1 MANRDYV
8 LSATLE
14 LKDKLTGKLNDA
26 RKGLEGVK
34 GSAAAASGALDGVGT
49 SAVKAAADTG
59 RLKSALSGVKGNYSA
74 TLSAK
79 DMASPTI
86 RKVNREI
93 RDISIHGNNITLT
106 MTAEDKVS
114 PALSK
119 AKSGLQSVKGNYS
132 ATLSVKDM
140 ASGKLNAIKSSV
152 RELAGRASA
161 FTVRAR
167 DEASSKLTRIKEEL
181 AGLAGKT
188 YTAMVNVKQNGGLGK
203 LKESMSGFASG
214 MLMNTSMQMAG
225 AAGIGYGVYDTIK
238 TYMDF
243 EAQMKKV
250 QAISGASGAEF
261 DALTEKAK
269 EMGAATQFS
278 AAEAGQALQY
288 MAMAGW
294 KTDQMLS
301 GIPGI
306 MDLAAASGEDLGR
319 VSDIVTDALTAFG
332 LKAEDSAHFADV
344 LAQASSSS
352 NTNVSM
358 MGETF
363 KYVAPLAGALKY
375 SVEDTALAIG
385 LMANAGIKGE
395 QAGTSLR
402 AIMTRLVDPPADAA
416 KALAQLGITVKNS
429 DGTVKPFR
437 QTMKELRSAF
447 SDLTDSQKAQMV
459 SSIAGQEAMSGFFAL
474 LNTSDSDFD
483 KLTSAIDS
491 SSGAAHRQAEIMND
505 NLKGDTKSLS
515 SVWESLQLEFMEGP
529 ASKGLRSFV
538 QGVRDDIAKF
548 KGYIS
553 DGFDISD
560 VGRLAADV
568 LTQLK
573 NKFIEFDGVGS
584 ILAGGA
590 LAAGLY
596 KIVGLTRKAMS
607 AVKGLAG
614 KRKGGGPIDLPGPSS
629 TKEMVVNAATVIV
642 NGKSIAGGGAS
653 SSKNSGG
660 IIFGPDGRPIQ
671 SGGRTQAPAPAPP
684 RRDKAPVPPRRD
696 KVPRAN
702 AKALGGAG
710 ALAAI
715 FGAMDIYSAKS
726 QNSAL
731 LEEAAWGVKQA
742 SENIEKLTKNGGSQE
757 QWQSALDEYT
767 KANDYRAQ
775 VEHDNRMRE
784 GDAIVGALGS
794 TVGTVLGGAIGSFAG
809 PAGTVIGMTAGGILG
824 EIAGKR
830 IGSWLSDYN
839 IQNTVS
845 FEKIAQ
851 WLNPKEKDPIGF
863 DLNGKTVPVD
873 IVGDSI
879 GIKDTTKDASSPFGI
894 QTDLS
899 AIGPHAFDTPRDT
912 SQDFGITEMQNMYTT
927 GMFGGMQEEAQEAAS
942 ASADAFSEA
951 SASIST
957 DFENTGAQATAT
969 ADNIQM
975 DMLGSAQGSQDA
987 WSSFPSWYDASVAV
1001 PTSDAAAECGA
1012 GVSDSFET
1020 SASDTQGA
1028 WSGVGGFFSGLFA
1041 SIKSGAASCAA
1052 SVAQSMA
1059 SAAAS
1064 ARASGH
1070 TNIAA
1075 GLDWVGSKAAW
1086 FGGVGYPH
1094 NAIGTS
1100 FAPGGWTEINEHGG
1114 EIVDLPTGARVYPH
1128 ATTMRM
1134 LDNLFSGENFRP
1146 AMTPAAPASI
1156 NVQSPAPSSNPP
1168 ATINITGN
1176 SFLVREEADIDKIA
1190 YKLMQL
1196 MQQAN
1201 ANMNFV
1207 GEGAFV

>member
-34 GSAAAASGALDGVGT
+34 GSAAAASGALDGVGM

-59 RLKSALSGVKGNYSA
+59 RLKSALSGVKGNYS
-74 TLSAK
+74 T
-79 DMASPTI
+79 
-86 RKVNREI
+86 
-93 RDISIHGNNITLT
+93 
-106 MTAEDKVS
+106 
-114 PALSK
+114 
-119 AKSGLQSVKGNYS
+119 
-132 ATLSVKDM
+132 TLSVKDM

-181 AGLAGKT
+181 AGLTGKT
-188 YTAMVNVKQNGGLGK
+188 YTAMVNVKQNGGLSK
-203 LKESMSGFASG
+203 LKEGMSGFAGG

-278 AAEAGQALQY
+278 ATEAGQALQY

-319 VSDIVTDALTAFG
+319 VSDIVTNALTAFG
-332 LKAEDSAHFADV
+332 LKAEDSGHFADV
-344 LAQASSSS
+344 LAQASSNS

-385 LMANAGIKGE
+385 LMANAGVQGE

-416 KALAQLGITVKNS
+416 KALAQLGVTVKNS

-447 SDLTDSQKAQMV
+447 SDLTDSQRAQMV

-505 NLKGDTKSLS
+505 SLKGDMKSLS
-515 SVWESLQLEFMEGP
+515 SVWESLQHEFMQGP
-529 ASKGLRSFV
+529 VSKGLRSFV

-548 KGYIS
+548 KSYIS

-596 KIVGLTRKAMS
+596 KVIGLTKKAMS

-614 KRKGGGPIDLPGPSS
+614 MRKGGAIPGQSGASS
-629 TKEMVVNAATVIV
+629 VGEMVVNAATVIV
-642 NGKSIAGGGAS
+642 NGKSIAGGGVS
-653 SSKNSGG
+653 PGKNSGG
-660 IIFGPDGRPIQ
+660 VIFGPDGRPIQ
-671 SGGRTQAPAPAPP
+671 SGGRTQAPAPQPGRA
-684 RRDKAPVPPRRD
+684 AVL
-696 KVPRAN
+696 RAN

-715 FGAMDIYSAKS
+715 FGAMDVYSAHS
-726 QNSAL
+726 QNSTL
-731 LEEAAWGVKQA
+731 MEEAVWGVKQA
-742 SENIEKLTKNGGSQE
+742 SDNIEELTKNGGSQE

-784 GDAIVGALGS
+784 GDAIGGALGS

-863 DLNGKTVPVD
+863 DISGKTVPVD

-879 GIKDTTKDASSPFGI
+879 GIKDTTKDASGPFGL

-912 SQDFGITEMQNMYTT
+912 SQDFGITDMQNMYTT

-1012 GVSDSFET
+1012 DVSDSFET

-1028 WSGVGGFFSGLFA
+1028 WSGVGGFFAGLFT
-1041 SIKSGAASCAA
+1041 SIKQGAASCAA
-1052 SVAQSMA
+1052 SVARSMA
-1059 SAAAS
+1059 NAAAS
-1064 ARASGH
+1064 AREGGH
-1070 TNIAA
+1070 TTIAA
-1075 GLDWVGSKAAW
+1075 GLDWIGNNAAW
-1086 FGGVGYPH
+1086 LGGVSYPH
-1094 NAIGTS
+1094 DAIGTS

-1114 EIVDLPTGARVYPH
+1114 EIVDLPTGSRVYPH
-1128 ATTMRM
+1128 ATTLSM
-1134 LDNLFSGENFRP
+1134 LKDTFESNLPTAIPVS
-1146 AMTPAAPASI
+1146 
-1156 NVQSPAPSSNPP
+1156 APSVSVDLPRTQSDAE
-1168 ATINITGN
+1168 ATQVVITGN
-1176 SFLVREEADIDKIA
+1176 SFIVREEADIDKIA
-1190 YKLMQL
+1190 YKLLTL
-1196 MQQAN
+1196 MQESR
-1201 ANMNFV
+1201 ANMNPV
-1207 GEGAFV
+1207 EGVFA

>member
-1 MANRDYV
+1 M

-34 GSAAAASGALDGVGT
+34 GSAAAASGALDGVGM

-59 RLKSALSGVKGNYSA
+59 RLKSALSGVKGNHSA

-106 MTAEDKVS
+106 VTAEDKVS

-119 AKSGLQSVKGNYS
+119 AKSSLQSVKGNYS
-132 ATLSVKDM
+132 TTLSVKDM

-167 DEASSKLTRIKEEL
+167 DEASGKLARIKKEL

-188 YTAMVNVKQNGGLGK
+188 YTAMVNVKQNGGLSK
-203 LKESMSGFASG
+203 LKEGMSGFAGG
-214 MLMNTSMQMAG
+214 MLMNTSAQMAG
-225 AAGIGYGVYDTIK
+225 AAGIGYGVYDTVK
-238 TYMDF
+238 TSMDF
-243 EAQMKKV
+243 
-250 QAISGASGAEF
+250 
-261 DALTEKAK
+261 DAA
-269 EMGAATQFS
+269 
-278 AAEAGQALQY
+278 
-288 MAMAGW
+288 
-294 KTDQMLS
+294 LS
-301 GIPGI
+301 GVKALVPAGEDATRVMEAVRQKAMELGQETAFGDTDVAKGMTELLKAGI
-306 MDLAAASGEDLGR
+306 DFKSVMGDATKAALDLAVVGGLELPEAAKIMSTAMNAFK
-319 VSDIVTDALTAFG
+319 VTDATHAADTLSGA
-332 LKAEDSAHFADV
+332 ANASA
-344 LAQASSSS
+344 
-352 NTNVSM
+352 TNVHEMSYAM
-358 MGETF
+358 SACASVAAGMGVSF
-363 KYVAPLAGALKY
+363 
-375 SVEDTALAIG
+375 EDTSAALALFAKNG
-385 LMANAGIKGE
+385 LLGSD
-395 QAGTSLR
+395 AGTSLKTMLSR
-402 AIMTRLVDPPADAA
+402 LVPSTDQAADEFRRLGLMTVDGKNKFFDAKGNMKSMAEVAGILQNALKGMTAEQRQAKLNTLFGSDAIRGAIILSENGADGFNDMAEAMTRFTAA
-416 KALAQLGITVKNS
+416 GSAA
-429 DGTVKPFR
+429 
-437 QTMKELRSAF
+437 TMR
-447 SDLTDSQKAQMV
+447 
-459 SSIAGQEAMSGFFAL
+459 
-474 LNTSDSDFD
+474 
-483 KLTSAIDS
+483 
-491 SSGAAHRQAEIMND
+491 D
-505 NLKGDTKSLS
+505 NLKGDIEELS
-515 SVWESLQLEFMEGP
+515 GAWENFQVTLMRGKATS
-529 ASKGLRSFV
+529 GLR
-538 QGVRDDIAKF
+538 G
-548 KGYIS
+548 
-553 DGFDISD
+553 
-560 VGRLAADV
+560 
-568 LTQLK
+568 LTQELGGIVKFMTERIEDGLDFGDIFALAGKGITDLK
-573 NKFIEFDGVGS
+573 NKFLQFDGVGS

-596 KIVGLTRKAMS
+596 KVIGLTKKAMS

-614 KRKGGGPIDLPGPSS
+614 KRKGGGPIDLPGLSS

-642 NGKSIAGGGAS
+642 NGKSLTGDGAS
-653 SSKNSGG
+653 PGKNSGG
-660 IIFGPDGRPIQ
+660 
-671 SGGRTQAPAPAPP
+671 GRTQEPAPP
-684 RRDKAPVPPRRD
+684 RRDKAPAPPRRD

-710 ALAAI
+710 ALAAT
-715 FGAMDIYSAKS
+715 FGAMDVYSAHS
-726 QNSAL
+726 QNSTL
-731 LEEAAWGVKQA
+731 MEEAVWGVKQA
-742 SENIEKLTKNGGSQE
+742 SDNIEELTKNGGSQE
-757 QWQSALDEYT
+757 QWRSALDEYT

-784 GDAIVGALGS
+784 GDAIGGALGS

-863 DLNGKTVPVD
+863 DISGKTVPVD

-879 GIKDTTKDASSPFGI
+879 GIKDTTKDASGPFGL

-927 GMFGGMQEEAQEAAS
+927 GMFGGVQEEAQEAAS

-1001 PTSDAAAECGA
+1001 PTSDAAADCGA
-1012 GVSDSFET
+1012 DVSDSFET

-1028 WSGVGGFFSGLFA
+1028 WSGVSGFFSGLFA

-1064 ARASGH
+1064 ARAGGH

-1075 GLDWVGSKAAW
+1075 GLDWIGSKAAW

-1114 EIVDLPTGARVYPH
+1114 EIVDLPTGSRVYPH
-1128 ATTMRM
+1128 ATTLSM
-1134 LDNLFSGENFRP
+1134 LKDTFESNLPTAIPVS
-1146 AMTPAAPASI
+1146 
-1156 NVQSPAPSSNPP
+1156 APSVSVDLPRTQSDAE
-1168 ATINITGN
+1168 ATQVVITGN
-1176 SFLVREEADIDKIA
+1176 SFIVREEADMDKIA
-1190 YKLMQL
+1190 YKLLTL
-1196 MQQAN
+1196 MQESR
-1201 ANMNFV
+1201 ANMNPV
-1207 GEGAFV
+1207 EGVFA

>member
-59 RLKSALSGVKGNYSA
+59 RLKSALSGVKGTYQA
-74 TLSAK
+74 T
-79 DMASPTI
+79 
-86 RKVNREI
+86 V
-93 RDISIHGNNITLT
+93 G
-106 MTAEDKVS
+106 
-114 PALSK
+114 
-119 AKSGLQSVKGNYS
+119 
-132 ATLSVKDM
+132 VKDE
-140 ASGKLNAIKSSV
+140 ASGKLSAIKSSV

-161 FTVRAR
+161 VTVRAR
-167 DEASSKLTRIKEEL
+167 DEASGRISHIKEEL
-181 AGLAGKT
+181 AGLTGKT
-188 YTAMVNVKQNGGLGK
+188 YTAMVNVKRNTGGITGMAEK
-203 LKESMSGFASG
+203 ADNAASGVASG

-225 AAGIGYGVYDTIK
+225 AAGIGFGIYDAIK
-238 TYMDF
+238 SYADF
-243 EAQMKKV
+243 EKEMSAVK
-250 QAISGASGAEF
+250 AISGATGAEF
-261 DALTEKAK
+261 DMLTEKARQ
-269 EMGAATQFS
+269 MGADTKFS
-278 AAEAGQALQY
+278 ATESAQAFEY

-294 KTDQMLS
+294 KTDDMMN
-301 GIPGI
+301 GIEGV
-306 MDLAAASGEDLGR
+306 MNLAAASGEDLGR

-332 LKAEDSAHFADV
+332 LQASDSAHFADV
-344 LAQASSSS
+344 LAAAATSS
-352 NTNVSM
+352 NTNVGM
-358 MGETF
+358 MGDTF

-375 SVEDTALAIG
+375 DVEDVATAIG
-385 LMANAGIKGE
+385 VMANSGVKGTE
-395 QAGTSLR
+395 AGTSLR
-402 AIMTRLVDPPADAA
+402 SIFTRLAKPPKDAA
-416 KALAQLGITVKNS
+416 KALDALGISIKNS
-429 DGTVKPFR
+429 DGTIKPFMR
-437 QTMKELRSAF
+437 TMEEMRDKF
-447 SDLTDSQKAQMV
+447 STLSDDQKVQYAA
-459 SSIAGQEAMSGFFAL
+459 SIAGQEAMSGL
-474 LNTSDSDFD
+474 LAIMNASEGDF
-483 KLTSAIDS
+483 KKVANAIDHAD
-491 SSGAAHRQAEIMND
+491 GAAEKMAKTRMD
-505 NLKGDTKSLS
+505 NLAGDIELVGGAWDQFIQTIMKGGVS
-515 SVWESLQLEFMEGP
+515 G
-529 ASKGLRSFV
+529 GLRSVV
-538 QGVRDDIAKF
+538 QEAGSTMDFLNERIK
-548 KGYIS
+548 
-553 DGFDISD
+553 DGLDFGD
-560 VGRLAADV
+560 VFALAGKLVTD
-568 LTQLK
+568 LK

-584 ILAGGA
+584 LLAGGA

-596 KIVGLTRKAMS
+596 KVIGLTKKAMS

-614 KRKGGGPIDLPGPSS
+614 MRKGGGPIDRSGPSAVG
-629 TKEMVVNAATVIV
+629 EMVVNATTVIV
-642 NGKSIAGGGAS
+642 NGKSIAGGGVNPG
-653 SSKNSGG
+653 KNSGG
-660 IIFGPDGRPIQ
+660 VIFGPDGRPIQ
-671 SGGRTQAPAPAPP
+671 SGGRTQAPAPQQGRA
-684 RRDKAPVPPRRD
+684 AVL
-696 KVPRAN
+696 RAN

-742 SENIEKLTKNGGSQE
+742 SENIEELTKNGGSQE

-784 GDAIVGALGS
+784 GDAIGGALGS

-863 DLNGKTVPVD
+863 DISGKTVPVD

-879 GIKDTTKDASSPFGI
+879 GIKDTTKDASGPFGL

-927 GMFGGMQEEAQEAAS
+927 GMFVGVQEEAQEAAS

-1012 GVSDSFET
+1012 DVSDSFET
-1020 SASDTQGA
+1020 SASNAQGA

-1041 SIKSGAASCAA
+1041 SIKSEAASCAA

-1064 ARASGH
+1064 ARASDH

-1075 GLDWVGSKAAW
+1075 GLDWIGNNAAW
-1086 FGGVGYPH
+1086 LGGVSYPH
-1094 NAIGTS
+1094 KAIGTS

-1114 EIVDLPTGARVYPH
+1114 EIVDLPTGSRVYPH
-1128 ATTMRM
+1128 ATTLSM
-1134 LDNLFSGENFRP
+1134 LKDTFENNLPTAIPVS
-1146 AMTPAAPASI
+1146 
-1156 NVQSPAPSSNPP
+1156 APSVSVDLPRTQSDTE
-1168 ATINITGN
+1168 ATQVVITGN
-1176 SFLVREEADIDKIA
+1176 SFIVREEADIDKIA
-1190 YKLMQL
+1190 YKLLTL
-1196 MQQAN
+1196 MQESR
-1201 ANMNFV
+1201 ANMNPV
-1207 GEGAFV
+1207 EGVFA

>member
-74 TLSAK
+74 TLSVKDMASPAIRKVNGGIRDLSIHGNNITLTVTAEDKASPALSKAKSGLQSVKGNYSTTLSAK

-106 MTAEDKVS
+106 VTAEDKVS

-132 ATLSVKDM
+132 TTLSVKDM
-140 ASGKLNAIKSSV
+140 ASGKLNAIKSGV

-319 VSDIVTDALTAFG
+319 VSDIVTNALTAFG
-332 LKAEDSAHFADV
+332 LKAEDSGHFADV
-344 LAQASSSS
+344 LAQASSNS

-385 LMANAGIKGE
+385 LMANAGVQGE

-416 KALAQLGITVKNS
+416 KALAQLGVTVKNS

-505 NLKGDTKSLS
+505 SLKGDMKSLS
-515 SVWESLQLEFMEGP
+515 SVWESLQFEFMQGP

-548 KGYIS
+548 KGYLS

-560 VGRLAADV
+560 VGKLAADV

-584 ILAGGA
+584 LLAGGA

-596 KIVGLTRKAMS
+596 KVIDLAKKAMS

-642 NGKSIAGGGAS
+642 NGKSIAGGGVS
-653 SSKNSGG
+653 PGKNSGG
-660 IIFGPDGRPIQ
+660 VIFGPDGRPIQ
-671 SGGRTQAPAPAPP
+671 SGGRKQAPAPAPP
-684 RRDKAPVPPRRD
+684 RRDK
-696 KVPRAN
+696 VPRVN

-715 FGAMDIYSAKS
+715 FGAMDVYSAKS

-742 SENIEKLTKNGGSQE
+742 SENIEELTKNGGSQE

-784 GDAIVGALGS
+784 GDAIGGALGS
-794 TVGTVLGGAIGSFAG
+794 TVGTVLGGAIG
-809 PAGTVIGMTAGGILG
+809 
-824 EIAGKR
+824 
-830 IGSWLSDYN
+830 
-839 IQNTVS
+839 
-845 FEKIAQ
+845 
-851 WLNPKEKDPIGF
+851 
-863 DLNGKTVPVD
+863 
-873 IVGDSI
+873 
-879 GIKDTTKDASSPFGI
+879 
-894 QTDLS
+894 
-899 AIGPHAFDTPRDT
+899 
-912 SQDFGITEMQNMYTT
+912 
-927 GMFGGMQEEAQEAAS
+927 
-942 ASADAFSEA
+942 
-951 SASIST
+951 
-957 DFENTGAQATAT
+957 
-969 ADNIQM
+969 
-975 DMLGSAQGSQDA
+975 
-987 WSSFPSWYDASVAV
+987 
-1001 PTSDAAAECGA
+1001 
-1012 GVSDSFET
+1012 
-1020 SASDTQGA
+1020 
-1028 WSGVGGFFSGLFA
+1028 
-1041 SIKSGAASCAA
+1041 
-1052 SVAQSMA
+1052 
-1059 SAAAS
+1059 
-1064 ARASGH
+1064 
-1070 TNIAA
+1070 
-1075 GLDWVGSKAAW
+1075 
-1086 FGGVGYPH
+1086 
-1094 NAIGTS
+1094 
-1100 FAPGGWTEINEHGG
+1100 
-1114 EIVDLPTGARVYPH
+1114 
-1128 ATTMRM
+1128 
-1134 LDNLFSGENFRP
+1134 
-1146 AMTPAAPASI
+1146 
-1156 NVQSPAPSSNPP
+1156 
-1168 ATINITGN
+1168 
-1176 SFLVREEADIDKIA
+1176 
-1190 YKLMQL
+1190 
-1196 MQQAN
+1196 
-1201 ANMNFV
+1201 
-1207 GEGAFV
+1207 

>member
-34 GSAAAASGALDGVGT
+34 SSAAAASGALDGVGT

-59 RLKSALSGVKGNYSA
+59 RLKSALSGVKGSYQA
-74 TLSAK
+74 T
-79 DMASPTI
+79 
-86 RKVNREI
+86 V
-93 RDISIHGNNITLT
+93 G
-106 MTAEDKVS
+106 
-114 PALSK
+114 
-119 AKSGLQSVKGNYS
+119 
-132 ATLSVKDM
+132 VKDE
-140 ASGKLNAIKSSV
+140 ASGKLGAIKSSV

-181 AGLAGKT
+181 AGLTGKT
-188 YTAMVNVKQNGGLGK
+188 YTAMVNVKQNGGLSK
-203 LKESMSGFASG
+203 LKEGMSGFAGG

-278 AAEAGQALQY
+278 ATEAGQALQY

-319 VSDIVTDALTAFG
+319 VSDIVTNALTAFG
-332 LKAEDSAHFADV
+332 LKAEDSGHFADV
-344 LAQASSSS
+344 LAQASSNS

-385 LMANAGIKGE
+385 LMANAGVQGE

-416 KALAQLGITVKNS
+416 KALAQLGVTVKNS

-447 SDLTDSQKAQMV
+447 SDLTDSQRAQMV

-505 NLKGDTKSLS
+505 NLKGDMKSLS

-548 KGYIS
+548 KSYIS

-560 VGRLAADV
+560 VGRLVADV

-596 KIVGLTRKAMS
+596 KIIGLTRKAVD

-614 KRKGGGPIDLPGPSS
+614 MRKGGGPIDRSGPSS
-629 TKEMVVNAATVIV
+629 AREMVVNAATVIV
-642 NGKSIAGGGAS
+642 NGKSIAGGGVS
-653 SSKNSGG
+653 PGKNSGG
-660 IIFGPDGRPIQ
+660 VIFGPDGRPIQ
-671 SGGRTQAPAPAPP
+671 SGGRTQAPAP
-684 RRDKAPVPPRRD
+684 PRRD
-696 KVPRAN
+696 KVLRAN

-715 FGAMDIYSAKS
+715 FGAMDVYSAKS

-742 SENIEKLTKNGGSQE
+742 TENIEELTKNGGSQE
-757 QWQSALDEYT
+757 QWQLALDEYT

-784 GDAIVGALGS
+784 GDAIGGALGS

-879 GIKDTTKDASSPFGI
+879 GIKDTTKDTSGPFGL

-1012 GVSDSFET
+1012 DVSDSFET
-1020 SASDTQGA
+1020 SASNTQGA

-1064 ARASGH
+1064 ARAGGH

-1075 GLDWVGSKAAW
+1075 GLDWIGSKAAR
-1086 FGGVGYPH
+1086 FGGVDYPH

-1114 EIVDLPTGARVYPH
+1114 EIVDLPTGSRVYPH
-1128 ATTMRM
+1128 ATTLSM
-1134 LDNLFSGENFRP
+1134 LKDTFESNLPTAIPVS
-1146 AMTPAAPASI
+1146 
-1156 NVQSPAPSSNPP
+1156 APSVSVDLPRTQSDAE
-1168 ATINITGN
+1168 ATQVVITGN
-1176 SFLVREEADIDKIA
+1176 SFIVREEADIDKIA
-1190 YKLMQL
+1190 YKLLTL
-1196 MQQAN
+1196 MQESR
-1201 ANMNFV
+1201 ANMNPV
-1207 GEGAFV
+1207 EGVFA

>member
-59 RLKSALSGVKGNYSA
+59 RLKSALSGVKGTYQA
-74 TLSAK
+74 TVGVK
-79 DMASPTI
+79 DIASPTI

-132 ATLSVKDM
+132 TTLSVKDM

-167 DEASSKLTRIKEEL
+167 DEASSKLTHIKEEL
-181 AGLAGKT
+181 AGLTGKT
-188 YTAMVNVKQNGGLGK
+188 YTAMVNVKRNGGLSK
-203 LKESMSGFASG
+203 LKEGMSDFAGG

-225 AAGIGYGVYDTIK
+225 AAGIGYGLYDMVK
-238 TYMDF
+238 SAADF
-243 EAQMKKV
+243 EQGMSGVA
-250 QAISGASGAEF
+250 AISGATG
-261 DALTEKAK
+261 DALQALTDKAL
-269 EMGAATQFS
+269 EMGQTTKFTATES
-278 AAEAGQALQY
+278 AQALNY

-294 KTDQMLS
+294 NTDQMMS
-301 GIPGI
+301 GLPGV
-306 MDLAAASGEDLGR
+306 MNLAAASGEDLAQ
-319 VSDIVTDALTAFG
+319 VSDIVTDAMTAFK
-332 LKAEDSAHFADV
+332 LPAEESGHFADV
-344 LAQASSSS
+344 LAAAAANA
-352 NTNVSM
+352 NTNVGM
-358 MGETF
+358 MGYTF
-363 KYVAPLAGALKY
+363 KYAGSFAGALGY
-375 SVEDTALAIG
+375 SIEDVALATG
-385 LMANAGIKGE
+385 AMADSGVKAD

-402 AIMTRLVDPPADAA
+402 ALMERMAKPTKESGTAMDILGIKAFDAA
-416 KALAQLGITVKNS
+416 GKARPLRDVL
-429 DGTVKPFR
+429 D
-437 QTMKELRSAF
+437 ELREKFKGLSGEDQAKFGAMLAGTEGSAGF
-447 SDLTDSQKAQMV
+447 LGMMNESQEKWDQIKDSIDNA
-459 SSIAGQEAMSGFFAL
+459 SG
-474 LNTSDSDFD
+474 
-483 KLTSAIDS
+483 SAERMAKI
-491 SSGAAHRQAEIMND
+491 RMD
-505 NLKGDTKSLS
+505 NLSGSITLLGSA
-515 SVWESLQLEFMEGP
+515 WESLSIKIM
-529 ASKGLRSFV
+529 KGSGTADGIRSFV
-538 QGVRDDIAKF
+538 DEATKLVTDFTSRVKTHGL
-548 KGYIS
+548 
-553 DGFDISD
+553 GFRSIFGT
-560 VGRLAADV
+560 VGEAVND
-568 LTQLK
+568 LK
-573 NKFIEFDGVGS
+573 NKFLQFDGVGS

-596 KIVGLTRKAMS
+596 KIVGLTRKAVD

-614 KRKGGGPIDLPGPSS
+614 MRKGGTIPGQSS
-629 TKEMVVNAATVIV
+629 TSSVGEMVVNAATVIV
-642 NGKSIAGGGAS
+642 NGKSIAGGGVS
-653 SSKNSGG
+653 PGKNSGG
-660 IIFGPDGRPIQ
+660 VIFGPDGRPIQ
-671 SGGRTQAPAPAPP
+671 SGGRTQAPAPQPGRA
-684 RRDKAPVPPRRD
+684 AVL
-696 KVPRAN
+696 RAN

-742 SENIEKLTKNGGSQE
+742 SENIEELTKNGGSQE

-784 GDAIVGALGS
+784 GDAIGGALGS

-879 GIKDTTKDASSPFGI
+879 GIKDTTKDASSPFGL

-912 SQDFGITEMQNMYTT
+912 SQDFGITDMQNMYTT
-927 GMFGGMQEEAQEAAS
+927 GMFGGVQEEAQEAAS

-987 WSSFPSWYDASVAV
+987 WSTFPSWYDASVAV
-1001 PTSDAAAECGA
+1001 PTSDAAADCGA
-1012 GVSDSFET
+1012 DVSDSFET

-1041 SIKSGAASCAA
+1041 SIKSEAASCAA

-1064 ARASGH
+1064 ARAGGH

-1075 GLDWVGSKAAW
+1075 GLDWIGNNAAW
-1086 FGGVGYPH
+1086 LGGVDYPH

-1114 EIVDLPTGARVYPH
+1114 EIVDLPTGSRVYPH
-1128 ATTMRM
+1128 ATTLSM
-1134 LDNLFSGENFRP
+1134 LKDTFENNLP
-1146 AMTPAAPASI
+1146 TAIPVPTPSVSVDLPRT
-1156 NVQSPAPSSNPP
+1156 QSDAE
-1168 ATINITGN
+1168 ATQVVITGN
-1176 SFLVREEADIDKIA
+1176 NFTVREEADIQRIA
-1190 YKLMQL
+1190 HEIV
-1196 MQQAN
+1196 QQILQAEVN
-1201 ANMNFV
+1201 Y
-1207 GEGAFV
+1207 GGAY

>member
-26 RKGLEGVK
+26 KKGLEGMK
-34 GSAAAASGALDGVGT
+34 GSAAAASGALDRVGT

-59 RLKSALSGVKGNYSA
+59 RLKSALS
-74 TLSAK
+74 
-79 DMASPTI
+79 
-86 RKVNREI
+86 
-93 RDISIHGNNITLT
+93 
-106 MTAEDKVS
+106 
-114 PALSK
+114 
-119 AKSGLQSVKGNYS
+119 SVKGSYQ
-132 ATLSVKDM
+132 ATVGVKDE
-140 ASGKLNAIKSSV
+140 ASGRLGAIKSSV

-181 AGLAGKT
+181 AGLTGKT
-188 YTAMVNVKQNGGLGK
+188 YTAMVNVKQNGGLSK
-203 LKESMSGFASG
+203 LKEGMSGFAGG

-278 AAEAGQALQY
+278 ATEAGQALQY

-319 VSDIVTDALTAFG
+319 VSDIVTNALTAFG
-332 LKAEDSAHFADV
+332 LKAEDSGHFADV
-344 LAQASSSS
+344 LAQASSNS

-385 LMANAGIKGE
+385 LMANAGVQGE

-416 KALAQLGITVKNS
+416 KALAQLGVTVKNS

-447 SDLTDSQKAQMV
+447 SDLTDSQRAQMV

-505 NLKGDTKSLS
+505 SLKGDMKSLS
-515 SVWESLQLEFMEGP
+515 SVWESLQLEFMQGP

-548 KGYIS
+548 KSYIS

-596 KIVGLTRKAMS
+596 KIVGLTRKAVD

-614 KRKGGGPIDLPGPSS
+614 MRKGGGPIDRSGPSS
-629 TKEMVVNAATVIV
+629 AGEMVVNAATVIV
-642 NGKSIAGGGAS
+642 NGKSIAGGGVS
-653 SSKNSGG
+653 PGKNSGG
-660 IIFGPDGRPIQ
+660 VIFGPDGRPIQ
-671 SGGRTQAPAPAPP
+671 SVGRTPAPAPP
-684 RRDKAPVPPRRD
+684 RRDKVL
-696 KVPRAN
+696 RAN

-715 FGAMDIYSAKS
+715 FGAMDVYSAKS

-742 SENIEKLTKNGGSQE
+742 TENIEELTKNGGSQE
-757 QWQSALDEYT
+757 QWRSALDEYT

-784 GDAIVGALGS
+784 GDAIGGALGS

-845 FEKIAQ
+845 FEKIAE
-851 WLNPKEKDPIGF
+851 WLHPKEQAPIGF

-879 GIKDTTKDASSPFGI
+879 GIKDTTKDASSPFGL

-927 GMFGGMQEEAQEAAS
+927 GMFGGVQEEAQEAAS

-957 DFENTGAQATAT
+957 DFENAGAQATAT

-1012 GVSDSFET
+1012 DVSDSFET

-1028 WSGVGGFFSGLFA
+1028 WSGVSGFFSGLFA

-1064 ARASGH
+1064 ARAGGH

-1075 GLDWVGSKAAW
+1075 GLDWIGSKAAW

-1094 NAIGTS
+1094 KAIGTS

-1114 EIVDLPTGARVYPH
+1114 EIVDLPTGSRVYPH
-1128 ATTMRM
+1128 ATTLSM
-1134 LDNLFSGENFRP
+1134 LKDTFENNLPTAIPVS
-1146 AMTPAAPASI
+1146 
-1156 NVQSPAPSSNPP
+1156 APSVSVDLPRTQSDAE
-1168 ATINITGN
+1168 ATQVVITGN
-1176 SFLVREEADIDKIA
+1176 SFIVREEADMDKIA
-1190 YKLMQL
+1190 YKLLTL
-1196 MQQAN
+1196 MQESR
-1201 ANMNFV
+1201 ANMNPV
-1207 GEGAFV
+1207 EGVFA

>member
-1 MANRDYV
+1 MASRDYV

-49 SAVKAAADTG
+49 SAVKAAAGTG
-59 RLKSALSGVKGNYSA
+59 RLKSALSGVKGTYLA
-74 TLSAK
+74 T
-79 DMASPTI
+79 
-86 RKVNREI
+86 V
-93 RDISIHGNNITLT
+93 G
-106 MTAEDKVS
+106 
-114 PALSK
+114 
-119 AKSGLQSVKGNYS
+119 
-132 ATLSVKDM
+132 VKDE
-140 ASGKLNAIKSSV
+140 ASGKLGAIKSSV

-167 DEASSKLTRIKEEL
+167 DEASGKLTRIKEEL
-181 AGLAGKT
+181 AGLTGKT
-188 YTAMVNVKQNGGLGK
+188 YTAMVNVKQNGGLSK
-203 LKESMSGFASG
+203 LKEGMSGFAGG

-225 AAGIGYGVYDTIK
+225 AAGIGYGVYDTVK

-278 AAEAGQALQY
+278 ATEAGQALQY

-344 LAQASSSS
+344 LAQASSNS

-402 AIMTRLVDPPADAA
+402 ATMTRLISPPADAA
-416 KALAQLGITVKNS
+416 RALDQLGVTAKNA

-447 SDLTDSQKAQMV
+447 SGLTDSQKTQMAA
-459 SSIAGQEAMSGFFAL
+459 SIAGQEAMSGFLAL
-474 LNTSDSDFD
+474 INTSDGDFN
-483 KLTSAIDS
+483 KLAGAIDS

-505 NLKGDTKSLS
+505 NLKGDMKSLS
-515 SVWESLQLEFMEGP
+515 SVWESLQLEFMQGP

-596 KIVGLTRKAMS
+596 KIVGLTRKAVD

-614 KRKGGGPIDLPGPSS
+614 MRKGGGPIDRSGPSS
-629 TKEMVVNAATVIV
+629 AGEMVVNAATVIV
-642 NGKSIAGGGAS
+642 NGKSIAGGGVS
-653 SSKNSGG
+653 PGKNSGG
-660 IIFGPDGRPIQ
+660 VIFGPDGRPIQ
-671 SGGRTQAPAPAPP
+671 SGGRTQAPAPQQGRA
-684 RRDKAPVPPRRD
+684 AVL
-696 KVPRAN
+696 RAN

-715 FGAMDIYSAKS
+715 FGAMDVYSAHS
-726 QNSAL
+726 QNSTL
-731 LEEAAWGVKQA
+731 MEEAVWGVKQA
-742 SENIEKLTKNGGSQE
+742 SDNIEELTKNGGSQE

-784 GDAIVGALGS
+784 GDAIGGALGS

-845 FEKIAQ
+845 FEKIAE
-851 WLNPKEKDPIGF
+851 WLHPKEQAPIGF

-879 GIKDTTKDASSPFGI
+879 GIKDTTKDTSGPFGL

-927 GMFGGMQEEAQEAAS
+927 GMFSGVQEEAQEAAS

-1001 PTSDAAAECGA
+1001 PTSDAAADCGA
-1012 GVSDSFET
+1012 DVSDSFET

-1028 WSGVGGFFSGLFA
+1028 WSGVSGFFSGLFA

-1064 ARASGH
+1064 ARAGGH

-1075 GLDWVGSKAAW
+1075 GLDWIGNNAAW
-1086 FGGVGYPH
+1086 LGGVDYPH

-1114 EIVDLPTGARVYPH
+1114 EIVDLPTGSRVYPH
-1128 ATTMRM
+1128 ATTLSM
-1134 LDNLFSGENFRP
+1134 LKDTFESNLPTAIPVS
-1146 AMTPAAPASI
+1146 
-1156 NVQSPAPSSNPP
+1156 APSVSVDLPRTQSDAE
-1168 ATINITGN
+1168 ATQVVITGN
-1176 SFLVREEADIDKIA
+1176 SFIVREEADIDKIA
-1190 YKLMQL
+1190 YKLLTL
-1196 MQQAN
+1196 MQESR
-1201 ANMNFV
+1201 ANMNPV
-1207 GEGAFV
+1207 EGVFA

>member
-59 RLKSALSGVKGNYSA
+59 RLKSALSGVKGTYLA
-74 TLSAK
+74 TVGVKDEASVKLSA
-79 DMASPTI
+79 
-86 RKVNREI
+86 
-93 RDISIHGNNITLT
+93 
-106 MTAEDKVS
+106 
-114 PALSK
+114 
-119 AKSGLQSVKGNYS
+119 
-132 ATLSVKDM
+132 
-140 ASGKLNAIKSSV
+140 IKNGV

-181 AGLAGKT
+181 AGLTGKT
-188 YTAMVNVKQNGGLGK
+188 YTAMVNVKQNGGLSK
-203 LKESMSGFASG
+203 LKEGMSGFAGG

-225 AAGIGYGVYDTIK
+225 AAGIGYGVYDTVK
-238 TYMDF
+238 TSMN
-243 EAQMKKV
+243 
-250 QAISGASGAEF
+250 F
-261 DALTEKAK
+261 DAA
-269 EMGAATQFS
+269 
-278 AAEAGQALQY
+278 
-288 MAMAGW
+288 
-294 KTDQMLS
+294 LS
-301 GIPGI
+301 GVKALVPAGEDATRVMEAVRQKAMELGQETAFGDTDVAKGMTELLKAGI
-306 MDLAAASGEDLGR
+306 DFKSVMGDATKAALDLAVVGGLELPEAANIMSTAMNAFK
-319 VSDIVTDALTAFG
+319 VTDATHAADTLSGA
-332 LKAEDSAHFADV
+332 ANASA
-344 LAQASSSS
+344 
-352 NTNVSM
+352 TNVHEMSYAM
-358 MGETF
+358 SACASVAAGMGVSF
-363 KYVAPLAGALKY
+363 
-375 SVEDTALAIG
+375 EDTSAALALFAKNG
-385 LMANAGIKGE
+385 LLGSD
-395 QAGTSLR
+395 AGTSLKTMLSR
-402 AIMTRLVDPPADAA
+402 LVPSTDQAADEFRRLGLMTADGKNKFFDAKGNMKSMAEVAGILQDALKGLTAEQRQAKLNTLFGSDAIRGAIILSENGADGFNDMAEAMTRFTAA
-416 KALAQLGITVKNS
+416 GSAA
-429 DGTVKPFR
+429 
-437 QTMKELRSAF
+437 TMR
-447 SDLTDSQKAQMV
+447 
-459 SSIAGQEAMSGFFAL
+459 
-474 LNTSDSDFD
+474 
-483 KLTSAIDS
+483 
-491 SSGAAHRQAEIMND
+491 D
-505 NLKGDTKSLS
+505 NLKGDIEELS
-515 SVWESLQLEFMEGP
+515 GAWENFQVTLMRGKATS
-529 ASKGLRSFV
+529 GLR
-538 QGVRDDIAKF
+538 GLAKELGDIVKF
-548 KGYIS
+548 MTERIKDGLDFGDLFALAGKGIT
-553 DGFDISD
+553 D
-560 VGRLAADV
+560 
-568 LTQLK
+568 LK
-573 NKFIEFDGVGS
+573 NKFIQFDGVGS

-596 KIVGLTRKAMS
+596 KIVGLTRKAVD

-614 KRKGGGPIDLPGPSS
+614 MRKGGGSIDRSGPSS
-629 TKEMVVNAATVIV
+629 AGEMVINAATVIV
-642 NGKSIAGGGAS
+642 NGKSIAGGGVS
-653 SSKNSGG
+653 PGKNSGG
-660 IIFGPDGRPIQ
+660 VIFGPDGRPIQ
-671 SGGRTQAPAPAPP
+671 SGGRTPAPAPP
-684 RRDKAPVPPRRD
+684 RRDKVL
-696 KVPRAN
+696 RAN

-715 FGAMDIYSAKS
+715 FGAMDVYSAKS

-742 SENIEKLTKNGGSQE
+742 SENIEELTKNGGSQE

-784 GDAIVGALGS
+784 GDAIGGALGS

-830 IGSWLSDYN
+830 IGSWLADCN
-839 IQNTVS
+839 VQNTVS

-863 DLNGKTVPVD
+863 DLNGRTVPVD

-879 GIKDTTKDASSPFGI
+879 GIKDTTKDASGLFGL

-899 AIGPHAFDTPRDT
+899 AIGPHAFDIPRDT
-912 SQDFGITEMQNMYTT
+912 SQDFGITDMQNMYTT

-1012 GVSDSFET
+1012 DVSDSFET
-1020 SASDTQGA
+1020 SASNTQGA

-1064 ARASGH
+1064 ARAGGH

-1075 GLDWVGSKAAW
+1075 GLDWIGNNAAW
-1086 FGGVGYPH
+1086 LGGVDYPH

-1114 EIVDLPTGARVYPH
+1114 EIVDLPTGSRVYPH
-1128 ATTMRM
+1128 ATTLSM
-1134 LDNLFSGENFRP
+1134 LKDTFANNLPTAIPVS
-1146 AMTPAAPASI
+1146 APKISVDLPRA
-1156 NVQSPAPSSNPP
+1156 QSDAG
-1168 ATINITGN
+1168 TTQVVITGN
-1176 SFLVREEADIDKIA
+1176 SFIVREEADMDKIA
-1190 YKLMQL
+1190 YKLLAL
-1196 MQQAN
+1196 MQESR
-1201 ANMNFV
+1201 ANMNPV
-1207 GEGAFV
+1207 EGVFA

>member
-59 RLKSALSGVKGNYSA
+59 RLKSTLSGVKGTYQA
-74 TLSAK
+74 T
-79 DMASPTI
+79 
-86 RKVNREI
+86 V
-93 RDISIHGNNITLT
+93 G
-106 MTAEDKVS
+106 
-114 PALSK
+114 
-119 AKSGLQSVKGNYS
+119 
-132 ATLSVKDM
+132 VKDE
-140 ASGKLNAIKSSV
+140 ASGKLGVIKSSV

-161 FTVRAR
+161 VMVRAR
-167 DEASSKLTRIKEEL
+167 DEASGKISHIKEEL
-181 AGLAGKT
+181 AGLSGKT
-188 YTAMVNVKQNGGLGK
+188 YTALVNVKQNGGLSK
-203 LKESMSGFASG
+203 MKESMSGFASG

-269 EMGAATQFS
+269 EMGAVTQFS
-278 AAEAGQALQY
+278 ATEAGQALQY

-332 LKAEDSAHFADV
+332 LKAEDSGHFADV
-344 LAQASSSS
+344 LAQASSNS

-402 AIMTRLVDPPADAA
+402 ATMTRLISPPEDAA
-416 KALAQLGITVKNS
+416 KALAQLGITAQNA

-437 QTMKELRSAF
+437 QTIKELRSAF
-447 SDLTDSQKAQMV
+447 SGLTDSQKTQMAA
-459 SSIAGQEAMSGFFAL
+459 SIAGQEAMSGFLAL
-474 LNTSDSDFD
+474 INTSDSDFD

-491 SSGAAHRQAEIMND
+491 SNGAAHRQAEIMND
-505 NLKGDTKSLS
+505 NLKGDMKSLS
-515 SVWESLQLEFMEGP
+515 SVWESLQLEFMQGP

-548 KGYIS
+548 KSYVS
-553 DGFDISD
+553 DGFNISD

-590 LAAGLY
+590 LAIGLY
-596 KIVGLTRKAMS
+596 KIVGLTKKASS
-607 AVKGLAG
+607 ALKDLFSA
-614 KRKGGGPIDLPGPSS
+614 KKGGKGGSGEGTYATHD
-629 TKEMVVNAATVIV
+629 MVVNAANVVV
-642 NGKSIAGGGAS
+642 NGKNTPGGSAPGGRPAS
-653 SSKNSGG
+653 PSKNT
-660 IIFGPDGRPIQ
+660 P
-671 SGGRTQAPAPAPP
+671 
-684 RRDKAPVPPRRD
+684 APVPPRGWRSI
-696 KVPRAN
+696 
-702 AKALGGAG
+702 AKEAAAGGAI
-710 ALAAI
+710 AAI
-715 FGAMDIYSAKS
+715 FGAMDVYSAKS

-731 LEEAAWGVKQA
+731 LEEAVWGVKQA
-742 SENIEKLTKNGGSQE
+742 SENIEELTKNGGSQE

-784 GDAIVGALGS
+784 GDAIGGALGS

-809 PAGTVIGMTAGGILG
+809 PAGTMIGMTAGGILG

-830 IGSWLSDYN
+830 IGSWLADYN
-839 IQNTVS
+839 VQNTVS

-851 WLNPKEKDPIGF
+851 WLNPKEKGPIGF
-863 DLNGKTVPVD
+863 DLNGKTIPVD

-879 GIKDTTKDASSPFGI
+879 GIKDTTKDTSGPFGL

-912 SQDFGITEMQNMYTT
+912 SQDFGIEDMQSIYTS
-927 GMFGGMQEEAQEAAS
+927 GMFGGVQEEAQEAAS
-942 ASADAFSEA
+942 ASADAFSAA

-1001 PTSDAAAECGA
+1001 PTSDAAADCGA
-1012 GVSDSFET
+1012 DVSDSFET

-1028 WSGVGGFFSGLFA
+1028 WSGIGGFFSGLFA

-1064 ARASGH
+1064 ARAGGH
-1070 TNIAA
+1070 TTIAA
-1075 GLDWVGSKAAW
+1075 GLDWIGNNAAW
-1086 FGGVGYPH
+1086 IGGVDYPH

-1114 EIVDLPTGARVYPH
+1114 EIVDLPTGSRVYPH
-1128 ATTMRM
+1128 ATTLSM
-1134 LDNLFSGENFRP
+1134 LKDTFENNLPTAIPVS
-1146 AMTPAAPASI
+1146 
-1156 NVQSPAPSSNPP
+1156 APSVSVDLPRTQSDAE
-1168 ATINITGN
+1168 ATQVVITGN
-1176 SFLVREEADIDKIA
+1176 SFIVREEADIDKIA
-1190 YKLMQL
+1190 YKLLTL
-1196 MQQAN
+1196 MQESR
-1201 ANMNFV
+1201 ANMNPV
-1207 GEGAFV
+1207 EGVFA

>member
-34 GSAAAASGALDGVGT
+34 GSAAAASGALDGVGM

-59 RLKSALSGVKGNYSA
+59 RLKSALSGVKGNYST

-79 DMASPTI
+79 DMASPAI
-86 RKVNREI
+86 RKVNRKI

-106 MTAEDKVS
+106 VTAEDKVS

-119 AKSGLQSVKGNYS
+119 AKSSLQSVKGNYS
-132 ATLSVKDM
+132 TTLSAKDM

-181 AGLAGKT
+181 AGLTSKT
-188 YTAMVNVKQNGGLGK
+188 YTAMVNVKQNGGLSK
-203 LKESMSGFASG
+203 LKEGMSGFAGG
-214 MLMNTSMQMAG
+214 MLMNTSAQMAG
-225 AAGIGYGVYDTIK
+225 AAGIGYGVYDTVK
-238 TYMDF
+238 TSMDF
-243 EAQMKKV
+243 
-250 QAISGASGAEF
+250 
-261 DALTEKAK
+261 DAA
-269 EMGAATQFS
+269 
-278 AAEAGQALQY
+278 
-288 MAMAGW
+288 
-294 KTDQMLS
+294 LS
-301 GIPGI
+301 GVKALVPAGEDATRVMEAVRQKAMELGQETAFGDTDVAKGMTELLKAGI
-306 MDLAAASGEDLGR
+306 DFKSVMGDATKAALDLAVVGGLELPEAAKIMSTAMNAFK
-319 VSDIVTDALTAFG
+319 VTDATHAADTLSGA
-332 LKAEDSAHFADV
+332 ANASA
-344 LAQASSSS
+344 
-352 NTNVSM
+352 TNVHEMSYAM
-358 MGETF
+358 SACASVAAGMGVSF
-363 KYVAPLAGALKY
+363 
-375 SVEDTALAIG
+375 EDTSAALALFAKNG
-385 LMANAGIKGE
+385 LLGSD
-395 QAGTSLR
+395 AGTSLKTMLSR
-402 AIMTRLVDPPADAA
+402 LVPSTDQAADEFRRLGLMTADGKNKFFDAKGSMKSMAEVAGILQDALKGMTAEQRQATLNTLFGADAIRGAIILSENGADGFNDMAEAMTRFTAA
-416 KALAQLGITVKNS
+416 GSAA
-429 DGTVKPFR
+429 
-437 QTMKELRSAF
+437 TMR
-447 SDLTDSQKAQMV
+447 
-459 SSIAGQEAMSGFFAL
+459 
-474 LNTSDSDFD
+474 
-483 KLTSAIDS
+483 
-491 SSGAAHRQAEIMND
+491 D
-505 NLKGDTKSLS
+505 NLKGDIEELS
-515 SVWESLQLEFMEGP
+515 GAWENFQVTLMRGKATS
-529 ASKGLRSFV
+529 GLR
-538 QGVRDDIAKF
+538 G
-548 KGYIS
+548 
-553 DGFDISD
+553 
-560 VGRLAADV
+560 
-568 LTQLK
+568 LTQELGGIVKFMTERIEDGLDFGDLFALAGKGITDLK
-573 NKFIEFDGVGS
+573 NKFLQFDGVGS

-596 KIVGLTRKAMS
+596 KIVGLTRKAVD

-614 KRKGGGPIDLPGPSS
+614 MRKGGGPVDRSGPSS
-629 TKEMVVNAATVIV
+629 AGEMVINAATVIV
-642 NGKSIAGGGAS
+642 NGKSIAGGGVS
-653 SSKNSGG
+653 PGKNSGG
-660 IIFGPDGRPIQ
+660 VIFGPDGRPIQ

-684 RRDKAPVPPRRD
+684 RRDKVL
-696 KVPRAN
+696 RAN

-715 FGAMDIYSAKS
+715 FGAMDVYSAKS

-742 SENIEKLTKNGGSQE
+742 TENIEELTKNGGSQE

-784 GDAIVGALGS
+784 GDAIGGALGS

-830 IGSWLSDYN
+830 IGSWLADYN
-839 IQNTVS
+839 VQNTVS

-863 DLNGKTVPVD
+863 DISGKTVPVD

-879 GIKDTTKDASSPFGI
+879 GIKDTTKDTSGPFGL

-927 GMFGGMQEEAQEAAS
+927 GMFSGMQEEAQEAAS

-1001 PTSDAAAECGA
+1001 PTSDAAADCGA
-1012 GVSDSFET
+1012 DVSDSFEM

-1028 WSGVGGFFSGLFA
+1028 WSGVSGFFSGLFA

-1064 ARASGH
+1064 ARAGGH

-1075 GLDWVGSKAAW
+1075 GLDWIGSKAAW
-1086 FGGVGYPH
+1086 FGGVSYPH
-1094 NAIGTS
+1094 DAIGTS

-1114 EIVDLPTGARVYPH
+1114 EIVDLPTGSRVYPH
-1128 ATTMRM
+1128 ATTLSM
-1134 LDNLFSGENFRP
+1134 LKDTFENNLPTAIPVS
-1146 AMTPAAPASI
+1146 
-1156 NVQSPAPSSNPP
+1156 APSVSVDLPRTQSDAG
-1168 ATINITGN
+1168 ATQVVITGN
-1176 SFLVREEADIDKIA
+1176 SFIVREEADIDKIA
-1190 YKLMQL
+1190 YKLLTL
-1196 MQQAN
+1196 MQESR
-1201 ANMNFV
+1201 ANMNPV
-1207 GEGAFV
+1207 EGVFA

>member
-1 MANRDYV
+1 VANRDYV

-59 RLKSALSGVKGNYSA
+59 RLKSALSGVKGTYLA
-74 TLSAK
+74 TVGVK
-79 DMASPTI
+79 DEASPTI

-106 MTAEDKVS
+106 VTAEDKVS

-132 ATLSVKDM
+132 TTLSVKDM

-181 AGLAGKT
+181 AGLTGKT
-188 YTAMVNVKQNGGLGK
+188 YTAMVNVKQNGGLSK
-203 LKESMSGFASG
+203 LKEGMSGFAGG

-278 AAEAGQALQY
+278 ATEAGQALQY

-319 VSDIVTDALTAFG
+319 VSDIVTNALTAFG
-332 LKAEDSAHFADV
+332 LKAEDSGHFADV
-344 LAQASSSS
+344 LAQASSNS

-385 LMANAGIKGE
+385 LMANAGVQGE

-416 KALAQLGITVKNS
+416 KALAQLGVTVKNS

-447 SDLTDSQKAQMV
+447 SDLTDSQRAQMV

-483 KLTSAIDS
+483 KLTGAIDS

-505 NLKGDTKSLS
+505 NLKGDMKSLS
-515 SVWESLQLEFMEGP
+515 SVWESLQLEFMQGP

-548 KGYIS
+548 KSYIS

-573 NKFIEFDGVGS
+573 NKFIEFDSVGS

-596 KIVGLTRKAMS
+596 KIVGLTRKAVD

-614 KRKGGGPIDLPGPSS
+614 MRKGGGPIDLPGPSS

-642 NGKSIAGGGAS
+642 NGKSLTGDGAS
-653 SSKNSGG
+653 PGKNSGG
-660 IIFGPDGRPIQ
+660 VIFGPDGRPIQ
-671 SGGRTQAPAPAPP
+671 SGGRTQAPAP
-684 RRDKAPVPPRRD
+684 PRRD
-696 KVPRAN
+696 KVLRAN

-715 FGAMDIYSAKS
+715 FGAMDVYSAKS

-742 SENIEKLTKNGGSQE
+742 TENIEELTKNGGSQE
-757 QWQSALDEYT
+757 QWQLALDEYT

-784 GDAIVGALGS
+784 GDAIGGALGS

-879 GIKDTTKDASSPFGI
+879 GIKDTTKD
-894 QTDLS
+894 
-899 AIGPHAFDTPRDT
+899 T
-912 SQDFGITEMQNMYTT
+912 SGDCLTK
-927 GMFGGMQEEAQEAAS
+927 
-942 ASADAFSEA
+942 AFS
-951 SASIST
+951 
-957 DFENTGAQATAT
+957 
-969 ADNIQM
+969 
-975 DMLGSAQGSQDA
+975 
-987 WSSFPSWYDASVAV
+987 
-1001 PTSDAAAECGA
+1001 CG
-1012 GVSDSFET
+1012 
-1020 SASDTQGA
+1020 
-1028 WSGVGGFFSGLFA
+1028 
-1041 SIKSGAASCAA
+1041 
-1052 SVAQSMA
+1052 
-1059 SAAAS
+1059 
-1064 ARASGH
+1064 
-1070 TNIAA
+1070 
-1075 GLDWVGSKAAW
+1075 
-1086 FGGVGYPH
+1086 
-1094 NAIGTS
+1094 
-1100 FAPGGWTEINEHGG
+1100 
-1114 EIVDLPTGARVYPH
+1114 
-1128 ATTMRM
+1128 
-1134 LDNLFSGENFRP
+1134 
-1146 AMTPAAPASI
+1146 
-1156 NVQSPAPSSNPP
+1156 
-1168 ATINITGN
+1168 
-1176 SFLVREEADIDKIA
+1176 
-1190 YKLMQL
+1190 
-1196 MQQAN
+1196 
-1201 ANMNFV
+1201 
-1207 GEGAFV
+1207 

>member
-34 GSAAAASGALDGVGT
+34 GSAAAASGALDGVGM

-79 DMASPTI
+79 DMASPAI

-106 MTAEDKVS
+106 VTAEDKVS

-167 DEASSKLTRIKEEL
+167 DEASSKLARIKKEL

-188 YTAMVNVKQNGGLGK
+188 YTAMVNVKQNGGLSK
-203 LKESMSGFASG
+203 LKEGMSGFAGG
-214 MLMNTSMQMAG
+214 MLMNTSAQMAG
-225 AAGIGYGVYDTIK
+225 AAGIGYGVYDTVK
-238 TYMDF
+238 TSMDF
-243 EAQMKKV
+243 
-250 QAISGASGAEF
+250 
-261 DALTEKAK
+261 DAA
-269 EMGAATQFS
+269 
-278 AAEAGQALQY
+278 
-288 MAMAGW
+288 
-294 KTDQMLS
+294 LS
-301 GIPGI
+301 GVKALVPAGEDATRVMEAVRQKAMELGQETAFGDTDVAKGMTELLKAGI
-306 MDLAAASGEDLGR
+306 DFKSVMGDATKAALDLAVVGGLELPEAAKIMSTAMNAFK
-319 VSDIVTDALTAFG
+319 VTDATHAADTLSGA
-332 LKAEDSAHFADV
+332 ANASA
-344 LAQASSSS
+344 
-352 NTNVSM
+352 TNVHEMSYAM
-358 MGETF
+358 SACASVAAGMGVSF
-363 KYVAPLAGALKY
+363 
-375 SVEDTALAIG
+375 EDTSAALALFAKNG
-385 LMANAGIKGE
+385 LLGSD
-395 QAGTSLR
+395 AGTSLKTMLSR
-402 AIMTRLVDPPADAA
+402 LVPSTDQAADEFRRLGLMTADGKNKFFDAKGNMKSMAEVAGILQNALKGMTAEQRQAKLNTLFGSDAIRGAIILSENGADGFNDMAEAMTRFTAA
-416 KALAQLGITVKNS
+416 GSAA
-429 DGTVKPFR
+429 
-437 QTMKELRSAF
+437 TMR
-447 SDLTDSQKAQMV
+447 
-459 SSIAGQEAMSGFFAL
+459 
-474 LNTSDSDFD
+474 
-483 KLTSAIDS
+483 
-491 SSGAAHRQAEIMND
+491 D
-505 NLKGDTKSLS
+505 NLKGDIEELS
-515 SVWESLQLEFMEGP
+515 GAWENFQVTLMRGKATS
-529 ASKGLRSFV
+529 GLR
-538 QGVRDDIAKF
+538 G
-548 KGYIS
+548 
-553 DGFDISD
+553 
-560 VGRLAADV
+560 
-568 LTQLK
+568 LTQELGGIVKFMTERIEDGLDFGDIFALAGKGITDLK
-573 NKFIEFDGVGS
+573 NKFLQFDGVGS

-596 KIVGLTRKAMS
+596 KVIGLTKKAMS

-614 KRKGGGPIDLPGPSS
+614 KRKGGGPIDLPGLSS

-642 NGKSIAGGGAS
+642 NGKSLTGDGAS
-653 SSKNSGG
+653 PGKNSGG
-660 IIFGPDGRPIQ
+660 
-671 SGGRTQAPAPAPP
+671 GRTQEPAPP
-684 RRDKAPVPPRRD
+684 RRDKAPAPPRRD

-710 ALAAI
+710 ALAAT
-715 FGAMDIYSAKS
+715 FGAMDVYSAHS
-726 QNSAL
+726 QNSTL
-731 LEEAAWGVKQA
+731 MEEAVWGVKQA
-742 SENIEKLTKNGGSQE
+742 SDNIEELTKNGGSQE
-757 QWQSALDEYT
+757 QWRSALDEYT

-784 GDAIVGALGS
+784 GDAIGGALGS

-863 DLNGKTVPVD
+863 DISGKTVPVD

-879 GIKDTTKDASSPFGI
+879 GIKDTTKDASGPFGL

-912 SQDFGITEMQNMYTT
+912 SQDFGITDMQNMYTA

-975 DMLGSAQGSQDA
+975 DMLGSAQGSQDV

-1012 GVSDSFET
+1012 DVSDSFET
-1020 SASDTQGA
+1020 SASNTQGA

-1064 ARASGH
+1064 ARAGGH
-1070 TNIAA
+1070 TTIAA
-1075 GLDWVGSKAAW
+1075 GLDWIGNNAAW
-1086 FGGVGYPH
+1086 LAGVSYSH
-1094 NAIGTS
+1094 KASGTS
-1100 FAPGGWTEINEHGG
+1100 FAEGGWTEINEHGG
-1114 EIVDLPTGARVYPH
+1114 EIIDLPTGARVYPH
-1128 ATTMRM
+1128 ATTLSM
-1134 LDNLFSGENFRP
+1134 LKDTFENNLPTAIPVS
-1146 AMTPAAPASI
+1146 
-1156 NVQSPAPSSNPP
+1156 APSVSVDLPRTRSDAE
-1168 ATINITGN
+1168 ATQVVITGN
-1176 SFLVREEADIDKIA
+1176 SFIVREEADIDKIA
-1190 YKLMQL
+1190 YKLLTL
-1196 MQQAN
+1196 MQESR
-1201 ANMNFV
+1201 ANMNPV
-1207 GEGAFV
+1207 EGVFA

>member
-59 RLKSALSGVKGNYSA
+59 RLKSALSGVKGTYQA
-74 TLSAK
+74 T
-79 DMASPTI
+79 
-86 RKVNREI
+86 V
-93 RDISIHGNNITLT
+93 G
-106 MTAEDKVS
+106 
-114 PALSK
+114 
-119 AKSGLQSVKGNYS
+119 
-132 ATLSVKDM
+132 VKDE
-140 ASGKLNAIKSSV
+140 ASGKLSAIKNGV

-161 FTVRAR
+161 VTVRAR

-181 AGLAGKT
+181 AGLTGKT
-188 YTAMVNVKQNGGLGK
+188 YTAMVNVKQNGGLSK
-203 LKESMSGFASG
+203 LKEGMSGFAGG

-278 AAEAGQALQY
+278 ATEAGQALQY

-306 MDLAAASGEDLGR
+306 MNLAAASGEDLGR
-319 VSDIVTDALTAFG
+319 VSDIVTNALTAFG
-332 LKAEDSAHFADV
+332 LKAEDSGHFADV
-344 LAQASSSS
+344 LAQASSNS

-385 LMANAGIKGE
+385 LMANAGVQGE

-416 KALAQLGITVKNS
+416 KALAQLGVTVKNS

-505 NLKGDTKSLS
+505 NLKGDMKSLS
-515 SVWESLQLEFMEGP
+515 SVWESLQLEFMQGP

-548 KGYIS
+548 KSYIS

-596 KIVGLTRKAMS
+596 KIVGLTRKAVD
-607 AVKGLAG
+607 AVKGLASM
-614 KRKGGGPIDLPGPSS
+614 RKGGGPLDRSGPSS
-629 TKEMVVNAATVIV
+629 AGEMVINAATVIV
-642 NGKSIAGGGAS
+642 NGKSIAGGGVS
-653 SSKNSGG
+653 PGKNSGG
-660 IIFGPDGRPIQ
+660 VIFGPDGRPIQ
-671 SGGRTQAPAPAPP
+671 SGGRTQAPAPP
-684 RRDKAPVPPRRD
+684 KRD

-731 LEEAAWGVKQA
+731 LEEAAWGVRQA
-742 SENIEKLTKNGGSQE
+742 SENIEELTKNGGSQE

-767 KANDYRAQ
+767 KANEYRAQ

-784 GDAIVGALGS
+784 GDAIGGALGS

-830 IGSWLSDYN
+830 IGSWLSDYS

-863 DLNGKTVPVD
+863 DISGKTVPVD

-879 GIKDTTKDASSPFGI
+879 GIKDTTKDASGPFGL

-912 SQDFGITEMQNMYTT
+912 SQDFGITDMQNMYTT
-927 GMFGGMQEEAQEAAS
+927 GMFGGVQEEAQEAAS

-987 WSSFPSWYDASVAV
+987 WSSLPSWYDASVAV

-1012 GVSDSFET
+1012 DVSDSFET

-1075 GLDWVGSKAAW
+1075 GLDWIGNNAAW
-1086 FGGVGYPH
+1086 LGGVSYPH
-1094 NAIGTS
+1094 KAIGTS

-1114 EIVDLPTGARVYPH
+1114 EIVDLPTGSRVYPH
-1128 ATTMRM
+1128 ATTLSM
-1134 LDNLFSGENFRP
+1134 LKDTFENNLPTAIPVS
-1146 AMTPAAPASI
+1146 
-1156 NVQSPAPSSNPP
+1156 APSVSVDLPRTQSDAE
-1168 ATINITGN
+1168 ATQVVITGN
-1176 SFLVREEADIDKIA
+1176 SFIVREEADIDKIA
-1190 YKLMQL
+1190 YKLLTL
-1196 MQQAN
+1196 MQESR
-1201 ANMNFV
+1201 ANMNPV
-1207 GEGAFV
+1207 EGVFA

>member
-49 SAVKAAADTG
+49 SAVKAATDTG
-59 RLKSALSGVKGNYSA
+59 RLKSALSGVKGTYRA
-74 TLSAK
+74 T
-79 DMASPTI
+79 
-86 RKVNREI
+86 V
-93 RDISIHGNNITLT
+93 G
-106 MTAEDKVS
+106 
-114 PALSK
+114 
-119 AKSGLQSVKGNYS
+119 
-132 ATLSVKDM
+132 VKDE
-140 ASGKLNAIKSSV
+140 ASGKLGAIKSSV

-188 YTAMVNVKQNGGLGK
+188 YTAMVNVKRNTGGITGMAEK
-203 LKESMSGFASG
+203 AGNAASGVASG
-214 MLMNTSMQMAG
+214 MLMGLPLQVAGMAG
-225 AAGIGYGVYDTIK
+225 LGYGVMDTIN
-238 TYMDF
+238 TYKNF
-243 EAQMKKV
+243 EKQMATVK
-250 QAISGASGAEF
+250 AIATSGMGVNEANAAMERMT
-261 DALTEKAK
+261 AKAR
-269 EMGAATQFS
+269 EMGAVTQFS
-278 AAEAGQALQY
+278 AEQVGKAFEY

-294 KTDQMLS
+294 KEQQMMA
-301 GIPGI
+301 GIKPVL
-306 MDLAAASGEDLGR
+306 DLALAAGEDLGT
-319 VSDIVTDALTAFG
+319 VSDIVTDSMTALKIDTRGANANANIKEFTDILAATATN
-332 LKAEDSAHFADV
+332 
-344 LAQASSSS
+344 S
-352 NTNVSM
+352 NTTVGM
-358 MGETF
+358 MGEAF
-363 KYVAPLAGALKY
+363 KYAAAPAGLFASAYGSDEVGVAKD
-375 SVEDTALAIG
+375 VALALG
-385 LMANAGIKGE
+385 LMADSGIKASM
-395 QAGTSLR
+395 AGTALRSTLTRMTADTIPTANAMKMLGINIMQMGADGTQQLKPLR
-402 AIMTRLVDPPADAA
+402 AIFDDLRKKFKEGVSAEELVNYAETLSGTKTRNKEKMVAFAKQLAAQGGKMNDKDKAKFAKMFAGEEALSGWLAIITASDEDYQKKIAAIDNSRGAADEMSKKRADT
-416 KALAQLGITVKNS
+416 LAGDLEILKSAWDDFQI
-429 DGTVKPFR
+429 
-437 QTMKELRSAF
+437 EL
-447 SDLTDSQKAQMV
+447 
-459 SSIAGQEAMSGFFAL
+459 MSG
-474 LNTSDSDFD
+474 
-483 KLTSAIDS
+483 K
-491 SSGAAHRQAEIMND
+491 GA
-505 NLKGDTKSLS
+505 S
-515 SVWESLQLEFMEGP
+515 
-529 ASKGLRSFV
+529 GLRDFV
-538 QGVRDDIAKF
+538 QGLSKDVTQF
-548 KGYIS
+548 KTS
-553 DGFDISD
+553 LKDGLD
-560 VGRLAADV
+560 VGDIGSLALNV
-568 LTQLK
+568 LKQLK
-573 NKFIEFDGVGS
+573 DKFLEFDGVGS

-596 KIVGLTRKAMS
+596 KIVGLTRKAVD
-607 AVKGLAG
+607 AVKGLTG
-614 KRKGGGPIDLPGPSS
+614 MRKGGAIPGQSGASS
-629 TKEMVVNAATVIV
+629 AREMVVNAATVIV

-653 SSKNSGG
+653 PGKNSGG
-660 IIFGPDGRPIQ
+660 VIFGPDGRPIQ
-671 SGGRTQAPAPAPP
+671 SGGRTQAPAPQPGRA
-684 RRDKAPVPPRRD
+684 AVL
-696 KVPRAN
+696 RAN

-715 FGAMDIYSAKS
+715 FGAMDVYSAHS
-726 QNSAL
+726 QNSTL
-731 LEEAAWGVKQA
+731 MEEAVWGVKQA
-742 SENIEKLTKNGGSQE
+742 SDNIEELTKNGGSQE

-784 GDAIVGALGS
+784 GDAIGGALGS

-830 IGSWLSDYN
+830 IGSWLADYN
-839 IQNTVS
+839 VQNTVS

-863 DLNGKTVPVD
+863 DISGKTVPVD

-879 GIKDTTKDASSPFGI
+879 GIKDTTKDASGPFGL

-927 GMFGGMQEEAQEAAS
+927 GMFGGVQEEAQEAAS

-975 DMLGSAQGSQDA
+975 DMLGSAQGSQGA

-1012 GVSDSFET
+1012 DVSDSFET

-1064 ARASGH
+1064 ARAGGH

-1086 FGGVGYPH
+1086 FGGVDYPH

-1114 EIVDLPTGARVYPH
+1114 EIVDLPTGSRVYPH
-1128 ATTMRM
+1128 ATTLSM
-1134 LDNLFSGENFRP
+1134 LKDTFENNLPTAIPVS
-1146 AMTPAAPASI
+1146 APNISVDLPRA
-1156 NVQSPAPSSNPP
+1156 QSDAG
-1168 ATINITGN
+1168 ATQVVITGN
-1176 SFLVREEADIDKIA
+1176 SFIVREEADIDKIA
-1190 YKLMQL
+1190 YKLLTL
-1196 MQQAN
+1196 MQESR
-1201 ANMNFV
+1201 ANMNPV
-1207 GEGAFV
+1207 EGVFA

>member
-59 RLKSALSGVKGNYSA
+59 RLKSTLSGVKGTYQA
-74 TLSAK
+74 T
-79 DMASPTI
+79 
-86 RKVNREI
+86 V
-93 RDISIHGNNITLT
+93 G
-106 MTAEDKVS
+106 
-114 PALSK
+114 
-119 AKSGLQSVKGNYS
+119 
-132 ATLSVKDM
+132 VKDE
-140 ASGKLNAIKSSV
+140 ASGKLGVIKSSV

-161 FTVRAR
+161 VMVRAR
-167 DEASSKLTRIKEEL
+167 DEASGKISHIKEEL
-181 AGLAGKT
+181 AGLSGKT
-188 YTAMVNVKQNGGLGK
+188 YTALVNVKQNGGLSK
-203 LKESMSGFASG
+203 MKESMSGFASG

-269 EMGAATQFS
+269 EMGAVTQFS
-278 AAEAGQALQY
+278 ATEAGQALQY

-332 LKAEDSAHFADV
+332 LKAEDSGHFADV
-344 LAQASSSS
+344 LAQASSNS

-402 AIMTRLVDPPADAA
+402 ATMTRLISPPEDAA
-416 KALAQLGITVKNS
+416 KALAQLGITAQNA

-437 QTMKELRSAF
+437 QTIKELRSAF
-447 SDLTDSQKAQMV
+447 SGLTDSQKTQMAA
-459 SSIAGQEAMSGFFAL
+459 SIAGQEAMSGFLAL
-474 LNTSDSDFD
+474 INTSDSDFD

-491 SSGAAHRQAEIMND
+491 SNGAAHRQAEIMND
-505 NLKGDTKSLS
+505 NLKGDMKSLS
-515 SVWESLQLEFMEGP
+515 SVWESLQLEFMQGP

-548 KGYIS
+548 KSYVS
-553 DGFDISD
+553 DGFNISD

-590 LAAGLY
+590 LAIGLY
-596 KIVGLTRKAMS
+596 KIVGLTKKASS
-607 AVKGLAG
+607 ALKDLFSA
-614 KRKGGGPIDLPGPSS
+614 KKGGKGGSGEGTYATHD
-629 TKEMVVNAATVIV
+629 MVVNAANVVV
-642 NGKSIAGGGAS
+642 NGKNTPGGSAPGGRPAS
-653 SSKNSGG
+653 PSKNT
-660 IIFGPDGRPIQ
+660 P
-671 SGGRTQAPAPAPP
+671 
-684 RRDKAPVPPRRD
+684 APVPPRGWRSI
-696 KVPRAN
+696 
-702 AKALGGAG
+702 AKEAAAGGAI
-710 ALAAI
+710 AAI
-715 FGAMDIYSAKS
+715 FGAMDVYSAKS

-731 LEEAAWGVKQA
+731 LEEAVWGVKQA
-742 SENIEKLTKNGGSQE
+742 SENIEELTKNGGSQE

-784 GDAIVGALGS
+784 GDAIGGALGS

-809 PAGTVIGMTAGGILG
+809 PAGTMIGMTAGGILG

-830 IGSWLSDYN
+830 IGSWLADYN
-839 IQNTVS
+839 VQNTVS

-851 WLNPKEKDPIGF
+851 WLNPKEKGPIGF
-863 DLNGKTVPVD
+863 DLNGKTIPVD

-879 GIKDTTKDASSPFGI
+879 GIKDTTKDASGPFGL

-912 SQDFGITEMQNMYTT
+912 SQDFGIEDMQSIYTS
-927 GMFGGMQEEAQEAAS
+927 GMFGGVQEEAQEAAS
-942 ASADAFSEA
+942 ASADAFSAA

-1001 PTSDAAAECGA
+1001 PTSDAAADCGA
-1012 GVSDSFET
+1012 DVSDSFET

-1064 ARASGH
+1064 ARAGGH
-1070 TNIAA
+1070 TTIAA
-1075 GLDWVGSKAAW
+1075 GLDWIGNNAAW
-1086 FGGVGYPH
+1086 IGGVDYPH

-1114 EIVDLPTGARVYPH
+1114 EIVDLPTGSRVYPH
-1128 ATTMRM
+1128 ATTLSM
-1134 LDNLFSGENFRP
+1134 LKDTFENNLPTAIPVS
-1146 AMTPAAPASI
+1146 
-1156 NVQSPAPSSNPP
+1156 APSVSVDLPRTQSDAE
-1168 ATINITGN
+1168 ATQVVITGN
-1176 SFLVREEADIDKIA
+1176 SFIVREEADIDKIA
-1190 YKLMQL
+1190 YKLLTL
-1196 MQQAN
+1196 MQESR
-1201 ANMNFV
+1201 ANMNPV
-1207 GEGAFV
+1207 EGVFA

>member
-1 MANRDYV
+1 MTNRNYV

-34 GSAAAASGALDGVGT
+34 GSAAAASGALDGVG
-49 SAVKAAADTG
+49 S
-59 RLKSALSGVKGNYSA
+59 
-74 TLSAK
+74 
-79 DMASPTI
+79 
-86 RKVNREI
+86 
-93 RDISIHGNNITLT
+93 
-106 MTAEDKVS
+106 
-114 PALSK
+114 
-119 AKSGLQSVKGNYS
+119 
-132 ATLSVKDM
+132 
-140 ASGKLNAIKSSV
+140 
-152 RELAGRASA
+152 
-161 FTVRAR
+161 
-167 DEASSKLTRIKEEL
+167 
-181 AGLAGKT
+181 
-188 YTAMVNVKQNGGLGK
+188 
-203 LKESMSGFASG
+203 
-214 MLMNTSMQMAG
+214 MLMDTSMQMAG
-225 AAGIGYGVYDTIK
+225 AAGIGFGIYDAIK
-238 TYMDF
+238 SYADF
-243 EAQMKKV
+243 EKEMSAVK
-250 QAISGASGAEF
+250 AISGATGAEF
-261 DALTEKAK
+261 DMLTEKARQ
-269 EMGAATQFS
+269 MGADTKFS
-278 AAEAGQALQY
+278 ATESAQAFEY

-294 KTDQMLS
+294 KTDDMVN
-301 GIPGI
+301 GIEGV
-306 MDLAAASGEDLGR
+306 MNLAAASGEELGR

-332 LKAEDSAHFADV
+332 LQASDSAHFADV
-344 LAQASSSS
+344 LAAAATSS
-352 NTNVSM
+352 NTNVGM

-363 KYVAPLAGALKY
+363 KYVASLAGALKY
-375 SVEDTALAIG
+375 DVEDVATAIG
-385 LMANAGIKGE
+385 VMANAGIKGSE
-395 QAGTSLR
+395 AGTSLR
-402 AIMTRLVDPPADAA
+402 SIFTRLVEPPEDAA
-416 KALAQLGITVKNS
+416 KALDALGISIKNS
-429 DGTVKPFR
+429 DGTIKPFM
-437 QTMKELRSAF
+437 QTMEEMRDKF
-447 SDLTDSQKAQMV
+447 STLSDEQKVQYAV
-459 SSIAGQEAMSGFFAL
+459 SIAGQEAMSGLLAIMNASEGDFKKVANAIDHADGAAEKMAKTRMDNLAGDIELVGGAWDQFIQTIMKGDVSGSLRSVVQEAGSTMDFLNERIKDGLDFGDVFAL
-474 LNTSDSDFD
+474 VG
-483 KLTSAIDS
+483 KLVTD
-491 SSGAAHRQAEIMND
+491 
-505 NLKGDTKSLS
+505 
-515 SVWESLQLEFMEGP
+515 
-529 ASKGLRSFV
+529 
-538 QGVRDDIAKF
+538 
-548 KGYIS
+548 
-553 DGFDISD
+553 
-560 VGRLAADV
+560 
-568 LTQLK
+568 LK

-584 ILAGGA
+584 LLAGGA

-596 KIVGLTRKAMS
+596 KVIGPTKKVMS

-653 SSKNSGG
+653 PGKNSGG
-660 IIFGPDGRPIQ
+660 VIFGPDGRPIQ
-671 SGGRTQAPAPAPP
+671 SGGRTQAPAPQPGRA
-684 RRDKAPVPPRRD
+684 AVL
-696 KVPRAN
+696 RAN
-702 AKALGGAG
+702 AKALGGVG

-715 FGAMDIYSAKS
+715 FGAMDIYSTKS

-742 SENIEKLTKNGGSQE
+742 SDNIEELTKNGGSQE

-784 GDAIVGALGS
+784 GDAIGGALGS

-839 IQNTVS
+839 VQNTVN

-863 DLNGKTVPVD
+863 DISGKTVPVD

-879 GIKDTTKDASSPFGI
+879 GIKDTTKDVSGPFGL

-927 GMFGGMQEEAQEAAS
+927 GMFCGVQEEAQEAAS

-1001 PTSDAAAECGA
+1001 PTSDAAADCGA
-1012 GVSDSFET
+1012 DVSDSFET

-1075 GLDWVGSKAAW
+1075 GLDWIGSKAAW
-1086 FGGVGYPH
+1086 FGGVDYPH

-1114 EIVDLPTGARVYPH
+1114 EIVDLPTGSRVYPH
-1128 ATTMRM
+1128 ATTLSM
-1134 LDNLFSGENFRP
+1134 LKDTFENNLPTAIPVS
-1146 AMTPAAPASI
+1146 
-1156 NVQSPAPSSNPP
+1156 APSVSVDLPRTQSDAE
-1168 ATINITGN
+1168 ATQAVITGN
-1176 SFLVREEADIDKIA
+1176 SFIVREEADIDKIA
-1190 YKLMQL
+1190 YKLLTL
-1196 MQQAN
+1196 MQESR
-1201 ANMNFV
+1201 ANMNPV
-1207 GEGAFV
+1207 EGVFA

>member
-59 RLKSALSGVKGNYSA
+59 RLKSALSGVKGTYLA
-74 TLSAK
+74 TVGVKDEASVKLSA
-79 DMASPTI
+79 
-86 RKVNREI
+86 
-93 RDISIHGNNITLT
+93 
-106 MTAEDKVS
+106 
-114 PALSK
+114 
-119 AKSGLQSVKGNYS
+119 
-132 ATLSVKDM
+132 
-140 ASGKLNAIKSSV
+140 IKNGV

-181 AGLAGKT
+181 AGLTGKT
-188 YTAMVNVKQNGGLGK
+188 YTAMVNVKQNGGLSK
-203 LKESMSGFASG
+203 LKEGMSGFAGG

-278 AAEAGQALQY
+278 ATEAGQALQY

-319 VSDIVTDALTAFG
+319 VSDIVTNALTAFG
-332 LKAEDSAHFADV
+332 LKAGDSGHFADV
-344 LAQASSSS
+344 LAQASSNS

-385 LMANAGIKGE
+385 LMANAGVQGE

-416 KALAQLGITVKNS
+416 KALAQLGVTVKNS

-447 SDLTDSQKAQMV
+447 SDLTDSQRAQMV

-505 NLKGDTKSLS
+505 NLKGDMKSLS
-515 SVWESLQLEFMEGP
+515 SVWESLQLEFMQGP

-584 ILAGGA
+584 ILAGGV

-596 KIVGLTRKAMS
+596 KVIGLTKKAMS

-642 NGKSIAGGGAS
+642 NGKSIAGGGVS
-653 SSKNSGG
+653 PGKNSGG
-660 IIFGPDGRPIQ
+660 VIFGPDGRPIQ
-671 SGGRTQAPAPAPP
+671 SGGRTPAPAPP
-684 RRDKAPVPPRRD
+684 RRDKVL
-696 KVPRAN
+696 RAN

-715 FGAMDIYSAKS
+715 FGAMDVYSAKS

-742 SENIEKLTKNGGSQE
+742 TENIEELTENGGSQE

-784 GDAIVGALGS
+784 GDAIGGALGS

-839 IQNTVS
+839 VQNTVT
-845 FEKIAQ
+845 FEKIAE
-851 WLNPKEKDPIGF
+851 WLHPKEQAPIGF

-879 GIKDTTKDASSPFGI
+879 GIKDTTKDASGPFGL

-927 GMFGGMQEEAQEAAS
+927 GMFGGVQEEAQEAAS

-1001 PTSDAAAECGA
+1001 PTSDAAADCGA
-1012 GVSDSFET
+1012 DVSDSFET

-1028 WSGVGGFFSGLFA
+1028 WSGVSGFFSGLFA

-1064 ARASGH
+1064 ARAGGH

-1075 GLDWVGSKAAW
+1075 GLDWIGSKAAW
-1086 FGGVGYPH
+1086 FGGVSYPH
-1094 NAIGTS
+1094 DAIGTS

-1114 EIVDLPTGARVYPH
+1114 EIVDLPTGSRVYPH
-1128 ATTMRM
+1128 ATTLSM
-1134 LDNLFSGENFRP
+1134 LKDTFENNLPTAIPVS
-1146 AMTPAAPASI
+1146 
-1156 NVQSPAPSSNPP
+1156 APSVSVDLPRTQSDAG
-1168 ATINITGN
+1168 ATQVVITGN
-1176 SFLVREEADIDKIA
+1176 SFIVREEADIDKIA
-1190 YKLMQL
+1190 YKLLTL
-1196 MQQAN
+1196 MQESR
-1201 ANMNFV
+1201 ANMNPV
-1207 GEGAFV
+1207 EGVFA

>member
-1 MANRDYV
+1 MANNDYV

-34 GSAAAASGALDGVGT
+34 GSATAASGALDGVGT

-59 RLKSALSGVKGNYSA
+59 RLKSALSGVKGTYLA
-74 TLSAK
+74 T
-79 DMASPTI
+79 
-86 RKVNREI
+86 V
-93 RDISIHGNNITLT
+93 G
-106 MTAEDKVS
+106 
-114 PALSK
+114 
-119 AKSGLQSVKGNYS
+119 
-132 ATLSVKDM
+132 VKDE
-140 ASGKLNAIKSSV
+140 ASGKISAINNGV

-181 AGLAGKT
+181 AGLTGKT
-188 YTAMVNVKQNGGLGK
+188 YTAMVNVKQNGGLSK
-203 LKESMSGFASG
+203 LKDGMSDFAGG

-225 AAGIGYGVYDTIK
+225 AAGIGYGVYDTVK
-238 TYMDF
+238 TSMN
-243 EAQMKKV
+243 
-250 QAISGASGAEF
+250 F
-261 DALTEKAK
+261 DAA
-269 EMGAATQFS
+269 
-278 AAEAGQALQY
+278 
-288 MAMAGW
+288 
-294 KTDQMLS
+294 LS
-301 GIPGI
+301 GVKALVPAGEDATRVMEAVRQKAMELGKETAFGDTDVAKGMTELLKAGI
-306 MDLAAASGEDLGR
+306 DLKSVMGDATKAALDLAVVGGLELPEAAKVMSTAMNAFK
-319 VSDIVTDALTAFG
+319 VTDATHAADTLSGA
-332 LKAEDSAHFADV
+332 ANASA
-344 LAQASSSS
+344 
-352 NTNVSM
+352 TNVHEMSYAM
-358 MGETF
+358 SACASVAAGMGVSF
-363 KYVAPLAGALKY
+363 
-375 SVEDTALAIG
+375 EDTSAALALFAKNG
-385 LMANAGIKGE
+385 LLGSD
-395 QAGTSLR
+395 AGTSLKTMLSR
-402 AIMTRLVDPPADAA
+402 LVPSTDQAADEFRRLGLMTADGKNKFFDAKGNMKSMAEVAGILQNALKGMTAEQRQAKLNTLFGSDAIRGAIILSENGADGFNDMAEAMTRFTAA
-416 KALAQLGITVKNS
+416 GSAA
-429 DGTVKPFR
+429 
-437 QTMKELRSAF
+437 TMR
-447 SDLTDSQKAQMV
+447 
-459 SSIAGQEAMSGFFAL
+459 
-474 LNTSDSDFD
+474 
-483 KLTSAIDS
+483 
-491 SSGAAHRQAEIMND
+491 D
-505 NLKGDTKSLS
+505 NLKGDIEELS
-515 SVWESLQLEFMEGP
+515 GAWENFQVTLMRGKATS
-529 ASKGLRSFV
+529 GLR
-538 QGVRDDIAKF
+538 G
-548 KGYIS
+548 
-553 DGFDISD
+553 
-560 VGRLAADV
+560 
-568 LTQLK
+568 LTQELGGIVKFMTERIEDGLDFGDIFALAGKGITDLK
-573 NKFIEFDGVGS
+573 NKFLQFDGVGS

-596 KIVGLTRKAMS
+596 KVIGLTKKAMS

-653 SSKNSGG
+653 PGKNSGG
-660 IIFGPDGRPIQ
+660 VIFGPDGRPIQ
-671 SGGRTQAPAPAPP
+671 SGGRTQAPAPQPGRA
-684 RRDKAPVPPRRD
+684 AVL
-696 KVPRAN
+696 RAN

-731 LEEAAWGVKQA
+731 LEEAAWGVRQA
-742 SENIEKLTKNGGSQE
+742 SENIEELTKNGGSQE

-784 GDAIVGALGS
+784 GDAIGGALGS

-839 IQNTVS
+839 VQNTVS

-863 DLNGKTVPVD
+863 DISGKTVPVD

-879 GIKDTTKDASSPFGI
+879 GIKDTTKDASSPFGL

-899 AIGPHAFDTPRDT
+899 AIDPHAFDTPRDT

-927 GMFGGMQEEAQEAAS
+927 GMFVGVQEEAQEAAS

-987 WSSFPSWYDASVAV
+987 WSTFPSWYDASVAV
-1001 PTSDAAAECGA
+1001 PTSDAAADCGA
-1012 GVSDSFET
+1012 DVSDSFET

-1075 GLDWVGSKAAW
+1075 GLDWIGSKAAW

-1114 EIVDLPTGARVYPH
+1114 EIVDLPTGSRVYPH
-1128 ATTMRM
+1128 ATTLSM
-1134 LDNLFSGENFRP
+1134 LKDTFENNLPTAIPVS
-1146 AMTPAAPASI
+1146 
-1156 NVQSPAPSSNPP
+1156 APSVSVDLPRTQSDAE
-1168 ATINITGN
+1168 ATQVVITGN
-1176 SFLVREEADIDKIA
+1176 SFIVREEADIDKIA
-1190 YKLMQL
+1190 YKLLTL
-1196 MQQAN
+1196 MQESR
-1201 ANMNFV
+1201 ANMNPVEEVF
-1207 GEGAFV
+1207 A

>member
-59 RLKSALSGVKGNYSA
+59 RLKSALSGVKGTYLA
-74 TLSAK
+74 T
-79 DMASPTI
+79 
-86 RKVNREI
+86 V
-93 RDISIHGNNITLT
+93 G
-106 MTAEDKVS
+106 
-114 PALSK
+114 
-119 AKSGLQSVKGNYS
+119 
-132 ATLSVKDM
+132 VKDE
-140 ASGKLNAIKSSV
+140 ASGKLGAIKSSV

-161 FTVRAR
+161 FTVRMR
-167 DEASSKLTRIKEEL
+167 DEASGKLTRIKEEL
-181 AGLAGKT
+181 AGLTGKT
-188 YTAMVNVKQNGGLGK
+188 YTAMVNVKQNGGLSK
-203 LKESMSGFASG
+203 LKEGMSGFAGG

-278 AAEAGQALQY
+278 ATEAGQALQY

-319 VSDIVTDALTAFG
+319 VSDIVTNALTAFG
-332 LKAEDSAHFADV
+332 LKAEDSGYFADV
-344 LAQASSSS
+344 LAQASSNS

-385 LMANAGIKGE
+385 LMANAGVQGE

-505 NLKGDTKSLS
+505 NLKGDMKSLS

-584 ILAGGA
+584 ILAGGV

-596 KIVGLTRKAMS
+596 KVIGLTKKAMS

-614 KRKGGGPIDLPGPSS
+614 MRKGGGPIDRSGPSS
-629 TKEMVVNAATVIV
+629 AREMVVNAATVIV
-642 NGKSIAGGGAS
+642 NGKSIAGGGVS
-653 SSKNSGG
+653 PGKSSGG
-660 IIFGPDGRPIQ
+660 VIFGPDGRPIQ
-671 SGGRTQAPAPAPP
+671 SGGRTQAPAPPP

-715 FGAMDIYSAKS
+715 FGAMDVYSAKS

-742 SENIEKLTKNGGSQE
+742 TENIEELTKNGGSQE

-784 GDAIVGALGS
+784 GDAIGGALGS

-845 FEKIAQ
+845 FEKIAE
-851 WLNPKEKDPIGF
+851 WLHPKEQAPIGF

-927 GMFGGMQEEAQEAAS
+927 GMFGGVQEEAQEAAS

-957 DFENTGAQATAT
+957 DFENAGAQATAT

-1001 PTSDAAAECGA
+1001 PTSDAAADCGA
-1012 GVSDSFET
+1012 DVSDSFET
-1020 SASDTQGA
+1020 SASNTQGA

-1064 ARASGH
+1064 ARAGGH

-1075 GLDWVGSKAAW
+1075 GLDWIGSKAAW
-1086 FGGVGYPH
+1086 LGGVSYPH

-1114 EIVDLPTGARVYPH
+1114 EIVDLPTGSRVYPH
-1128 ATTMRM
+1128 ATTLSM
-1134 LDNLFSGENFRP
+1134 LKDTFESNLPTAIPVS
-1146 AMTPAAPASI
+1146 
-1156 NVQSPAPSSNPP
+1156 APSVSVDLPRTQSDVR
-1168 ATINITGN
+1168 ATQIVITGN
-1176 SFLVREEADIDKIA
+1176 SFIVREEADIDKIA
-1190 YKLMQL
+1190 YKLLTL
-1196 MQQAN
+1196 MQESR
-1201 ANMNFV
+1201 ANMNPV
-1207 GEGAFV
+1207 EGVLA

>member
-1 MANRDYV
+1 
-8 LSATLE
+8 
-14 LKDKLTGKLNDA
+14 
-26 RKGLEGVK
+26 
-34 GSAAAASGALDGVGT
+34 

-59 RLKSALSGVKGNYSA
+59 RLKSALSGVKGNYS
-74 TLSAK
+74 T
-79 DMASPTI
+79 
-86 RKVNREI
+86 
-93 RDISIHGNNITLT
+93 
-106 MTAEDKVS
+106 
-114 PALSK
+114 
-119 AKSGLQSVKGNYS
+119 
-132 ATLSVKDM
+132 TLSVKDM

-181 AGLAGKT
+181 AGLTGKT
-188 YTAMVNVKQNGGLGK
+188 YTAMVNVKQNGGLSK
-203 LKESMSGFASG
+203 LKEGMSGFAGG

-278 AAEAGQALQY
+278 ATEAGQALQY

-319 VSDIVTDALTAFG
+319 VSDIVTNALTAFG
-332 LKAEDSAHFADV
+332 LKAEDSGHFADV
-344 LAQASSSS
+344 LAQASSNS

-385 LMANAGIKGE
+385 LMANAGVQGE

-416 KALAQLGITVKNS
+416 KALAQLGVTVKNS

-447 SDLTDSQKAQMV
+447 SDLTDSQRAQMV

-505 NLKGDTKSLS
+505 NLKGDMKSLS
-515 SVWESLQLEFMEGP
+515 SVWESLQLEFMQGP

-548 KGYIS
+548 KSYIS

-560 VGRLAADV
+560 VGRLVADV

-596 KIVGLTRKAMS
+596 KIIGLTRKAVD

-614 KRKGGGPIDLPGPSS
+614 MRKGGGPIDRSGPSS
-629 TKEMVVNAATVIV
+629 AREMVVNAATVIV

-653 SSKNSGG
+653 PGKNSGG
-660 IIFGPDGRPIQ
+660 VIFGPDGRPIQ
-671 SGGRTQAPAPAPP
+671 SGGRTQAPAPQPGRA
-684 RRDKAPVPPRRD
+684 AVL
-696 KVPRAN
+696 RAN

-715 FGAMDIYSAKS
+715 FGAMDVYSAHS
-726 QNSAL
+726 QNSTL
-731 LEEAAWGVKQA
+731 MEEAVWGVKQA
-742 SENIEKLTKNGGSQE
+742 SDNIEELTKNGGSQE

-784 GDAIVGALGS
+784 GDAIGGALGS
-794 TVGTVLGGAIGSFAG
+794 TVGTV
-809 PAGTVIGMTAGGILG
+809 
-824 EIAGKR
+824 
-830 IGSWLSDYN
+830 
-839 IQNTVS
+839 
-845 FEKIAQ
+845 
-851 WLNPKEKDPIGF
+851 
-863 DLNGKTVPVD
+863 
-873 IVGDSI
+873 
-879 GIKDTTKDASSPFGI
+879 
-894 QTDLS
+894 
-899 AIGPHAFDTPRDT
+899 
-912 SQDFGITEMQNMYTT
+912 
-927 GMFGGMQEEAQEAAS
+927 
-942 ASADAFSEA
+942 
-951 SASIST
+951 
-957 DFENTGAQATAT
+957 
-969 ADNIQM
+969 
-975 DMLGSAQGSQDA
+975 
-987 WSSFPSWYDASVAV
+987 
-1001 PTSDAAAECGA
+1001 
-1012 GVSDSFET
+1012 
-1020 SASDTQGA
+1020 
-1028 WSGVGGFFSGLFA
+1028 
-1041 SIKSGAASCAA
+1041 
-1052 SVAQSMA
+1052 
-1059 SAAAS
+1059 
-1064 ARASGH
+1064 
-1070 TNIAA
+1070 
-1075 GLDWVGSKAAW
+1075 
-1086 FGGVGYPH
+1086 
-1094 NAIGTS
+1094 
-1100 FAPGGWTEINEHGG
+1100 
-1114 EIVDLPTGARVYPH
+1114 
-1128 ATTMRM
+1128 
-1134 LDNLFSGENFRP
+1134 
-1146 AMTPAAPASI
+1146 
-1156 NVQSPAPSSNPP
+1156 
-1168 ATINITGN
+1168 
-1176 SFLVREEADIDKIA
+1176 
-1190 YKLMQL
+1190 
-1196 MQQAN
+1196 
-1201 ANMNFV
+1201 
-1207 GEGAFV
+1207 

>member
-49 SAVKAAADTG
+49 SAVKAAADAG
-59 RLKSALSGVKGNYSA
+59 RLKSALSGVKGTYLA
-74 TLSAK
+74 TVGVKDEASVKLSA
-79 DMASPTI
+79 
-86 RKVNREI
+86 
-93 RDISIHGNNITLT
+93 
-106 MTAEDKVS
+106 
-114 PALSK
+114 
-119 AKSGLQSVKGNYS
+119 
-132 ATLSVKDM
+132 
-140 ASGKLNAIKSSV
+140 IKNGV

-161 FTVRAR
+161 VTVRMR
-167 DEASSKLTRIKEEL
+167 DEASGKLTRIKEEL
-181 AGLAGKT
+181 AGLTGKT
-188 YTAMVNVKQNGGLGK
+188 YTAMVNVKQNGGLSK
-203 LKESMSGFASG
+203 LKEGMSGFAGG

-278 AAEAGQALQY
+278 ATEAGQALQY

-319 VSDIVTDALTAFG
+319 VSDIVTNALTAFG
-332 LKAEDSAHFADV
+332 LKAEDSGHFADV
-344 LAQASSSS
+344 LAQASSNS

-385 LMANAGIKGE
+385 LMANAGVQGE

-416 KALAQLGITVKNS
+416 KALAQLGVTVKNS

-447 SDLTDSQKAQMV
+447 SDLTDSQRAQMV

-505 NLKGDTKSLS
+505 SLKGDMKSLS
-515 SVWESLQLEFMEGP
+515 SVWESLQHEFMQGP
-529 ASKGLRSFV
+529 VSKGLRSFV

-596 KIVGLTRKAMS
+596 KVIGLTKKAMS

-614 KRKGGGPIDLPGPSS
+614 KRKGGGPIDRSGPSS
-629 TKEMVVNAATVIV
+629 AGEMVINAATVIV
-642 NGKSIAGGGAS
+642 NGKSIAGGGVS
-653 SSKNSGG
+653 SGKNSGG
-660 IIFGPDGRPIQ
+660 VIFGPDGRPIQ
-671 SGGRTQAPAPAPP
+671 SGGRTQAPAPQPGRA
-684 RRDKAPVPPRRD
+684 AVL
-696 KVPRAN
+696 RAN

-715 FGAMDIYSAKS
+715 FGAMDVYSVKS

-742 SENIEKLTKNGGSQE
+742 TENIEELTKNGGSQE

-784 GDAIVGALGS
+784 GDAIGGALGS

-830 IGSWLSDYN
+830 IGSWLADYN
-839 IQNTVS
+839 VQNTVS

-863 DLNGKTVPVD
+863 DISGKTVPVD

-879 GIKDTTKDASSPFGI
+879 GIKDTTKDTSGPFGL

-912 SQDFGITEMQNMYTT
+912 SQDFGLADMQNMYTT
-927 GMFGGMQEEAQEAAS
+927 GMFGGVQEEAQEAAS
-942 ASADAFSEA
+942 ASADAFSAA

-1001 PTSDAAAECGA
+1001 PTSDAAADCGA
-1012 GVSDSFET
+1012 DVSDSFET

-1064 ARASGH
+1064 ARAGGH
-1070 TNIAA
+1070 TTIAA
-1075 GLDWVGSKAAW
+1075 GLDWIGNNAAW
-1086 FGGVGYPH
+1086 LGGVSYPH
-1094 NAIGTS
+1094 KASGTS
-1100 FAPGGWTEINEHGG
+1100 FAEGGWTEINEHGG
-1114 EIVDLPTGARVYPH
+1114 EIVDLPTGSRVYPH
-1128 ATTMRM
+1128 ATTLSM
-1134 LDNLFSGENFRP
+1134 LKDTFESNLPTAIPVS
-1146 AMTPAAPASI
+1146 
-1156 NVQSPAPSSNPP
+1156 APSVSVDLPRTQSDAE
-1168 ATINITGN
+1168 ATQVVITGN
-1176 SFLVREEADIDKIA
+1176 SFIVREEADMDKIA
-1190 YKLMQL
+1190 YKLLTL
-1196 MQQAN
+1196 MQESR
-1201 ANMNFV
+1201 ANMNPV
-1207 GEGAFV
+1207 EGVFA

>member
-59 RLKSALSGVKGNYSA
+59 RLKSALSGVKGTYLA
-74 TLSAK
+74 T
-79 DMASPTI
+79 
-86 RKVNREI
+86 V
-93 RDISIHGNNITLT
+93 G
-106 MTAEDKVS
+106 
-114 PALSK
+114 
-119 AKSGLQSVKGNYS
+119 
-132 ATLSVKDM
+132 VKDE
-140 ASGKLNAIKSSV
+140 ASGKLSAIKNGV
-152 RELAGRASA
+152 RELVGRASA
-161 FTVRAR
+161 VTVRAR
-167 DEASSKLTRIKEEL
+167 DEASGKLTRIKEEL

-188 YTAMVNVKQNGGLGK
+188 YTAMVNVKQNGGLSK
-203 LKESMSGFASG
+203 LKEGMSGFAGG

-278 AAEAGQALQY
+278 ATEAGQALQY

-319 VSDIVTDALTAFG
+319 VSDIVTNALTAFG
-332 LKAEDSAHFADV
+332 LKAEDSGHFADV
-344 LAQASSSS
+344 LAQASSNS

-385 LMANAGIKGE
+385 LMANAGVQGE

-416 KALAQLGITVKNS
+416 KALAQLGVTVKNS

-483 KLTSAIDS
+483 KLTGAIDS

-505 NLKGDTKSLS
+505 NLKGDMKSLS
-515 SVWESLQLEFMEGP
+515 SVWESLQLEFMQGP

-548 KGYIS
+548 KSYIS

-596 KIVGLTRKAMS
+596 KVIGLTKKAMS

-614 KRKGGGPIDLPGPSS
+614 KRKGGGPIDRSGPSS
-629 TKEMVVNAATVIV
+629 AGEMVVNAATVIV
-642 NGKSIAGGGAS
+642 NGKSLTGDGAS
-653 SSKNSGG
+653 PGKNSGG
-660 IIFGPDGRPIQ
+660 
-671 SGGRTQAPAPAPP
+671 GRTQEPAPP
-684 RRDKAPVPPRRD
+684 RRDKAPAPPRRD

-715 FGAMDIYSAKS
+715 FGAMDVYSAHS
-726 QNSAL
+726 QNSTL
-731 LEEAAWGVKQA
+731 MEEAVWGVKQA
-742 SENIEKLTKNGGSQE
+742 SDNIEELTKNGGSQE

-784 GDAIVGALGS
+784 GDAIGGALGS

-863 DLNGKTVPVD
+863 DISGKTVPVD

-879 GIKDTTKDASSPFGI
+879 GIKDTTKDASGPFGL

-1001 PTSDAAAECGA
+1001 PTSDAAADCGA
-1012 GVSDSFET
+1012 DVSDSFET

-1075 GLDWVGSKAAW
+1075 GLDWIGSKAAW

-1094 NAIGTS
+1094 DAIGTS

-1114 EIVDLPTGARVYPH
+1114 EIVDLPTGSRVYPH
-1128 ATTMRM
+1128 ATTLSM
-1134 LDNLFSGENFRP
+1134 LKDTFENNLPTAIPVS
-1146 AMTPAAPASI
+1146 
-1156 NVQSPAPSSNPP
+1156 APSVSVDLPRTQSDAG
-1168 ATINITGN
+1168 ATQVVITGN
-1176 SFLVREEADIDKIA
+1176 SFIVREEADMDKIA
-1190 YKLMQL
+1190 YKLLTL
-1196 MQQAN
+1196 MQESR
-1201 ANMNFV
+1201 ANMNPV
-1207 GEGAFV
+1207 EGVFA

>member
-26 RKGLEGVK
+26 GKGLEGVK

-74 TLSAK
+74 TLSVK
-79 DMASPTI
+79 DMASPAI
-86 RKVNREI
+86 RKVNGGI
-93 RDISIHGNNITLT
+93 RDLSIHGNNITLT
-106 MTAEDKVS
+106 VTTEDKAS

-119 AKSGLQSVKGNYS
+119 VKSGLQSVKGNYS
-132 ATLSVKDM
+132 ATLSVKDE
-140 ASGKLNAIKSSV
+140 ASGKLSAIKSSV

-161 FTVRAR
+161 VTVRAR

-188 YTAMVNVKQNGGLGK
+188 YTAMVNVKQNGGFGK

-225 AAGIGYGVYDTIK
+225 AAGIGYGVYDTVK
-238 TYMDF
+238 TSMN
-243 EAQMKKV
+243 
-250 QAISGASGAEF
+250 F
-261 DALTEKAK
+261 DAA
-269 EMGAATQFS
+269 
-278 AAEAGQALQY
+278 
-288 MAMAGW
+288 
-294 KTDQMLS
+294 LS
-301 GIPGI
+301 GVKALVPAGEDATRVMEAVRQKAMELGQETAFGDTDVAKGMTELLKAGI
-306 MDLAAASGEDLGR
+306 DLKSVMGDATKAALDLAVVGGLELPEAAKVMSTAMNAFK
-319 VSDIVTDALTAFG
+319 VTDATHAADTLSGA
-332 LKAEDSAHFADV
+332 ANASA
-344 LAQASSSS
+344 
-352 NTNVSM
+352 TNVHEMSYAM
-358 MGETF
+358 SACASVAAGMGVSF
-363 KYVAPLAGALKY
+363 
-375 SVEDTALAIG
+375 EDTSAALALFAKNG
-385 LMANAGIKGE
+385 LLGSD
-395 QAGTSLR
+395 AGTSLKTMLSR
-402 AIMTRLVDPPADAA
+402 LVPSTDQAADEFRRLGLMTADGKNKFFDAKGSMKSMAEVAGILQDALKGLTAEQRQATLNTLFGSDAIRGAIILSENGADGFNDMAEAMTRFTAA
-416 KALAQLGITVKNS
+416 G
-429 DGTVKPFR
+429 
-437 QTMKELRSAF
+437 SA
-447 SDLTDSQKAQMV
+447 A
-459 SSIAGQEAMSGFFAL
+459 AM
-474 LNTSDSDFD
+474 
-483 KLTSAIDS
+483 
-491 SSGAAHRQAEIMND
+491 RD
-505 NLKGDTKSLS
+505 NLKGDIEELS
-515 SVWESLQLEFMEGP
+515 GAWENFQVTLMSGK
-529 ASKGLRSFV
+529 ATSGLR
-538 QGVRDDIAKF
+538 G
-548 KGYIS
+548 
-553 DGFDISD
+553 
-560 VGRLAADV
+560 
-568 LTQLK
+568 LTQELGGIVKFMTERIEDGLDFGDVFALAGKLVTDLK

-596 KIVGLTRKAMS
+596 KIVGLTRKAVD

-653 SSKNSGG
+653 PGKNSGG
-660 IIFGPDGRPIQ
+660 VIFGPDGRPIQ
-671 SGGRTQAPAPAPP
+671 SGGRTQAPAPPP
-684 RRDKAPVPPRRD
+684 GRAAIL
-696 KVPRAN
+696 RAN

-742 SENIEKLTKNGGSQE
+742 SDNIEELTKNGGSQE
-757 QWQSALDEYT
+757 QWRSALDEYT

-784 GDAIVGALGS
+784 GDAIGGALGS

-830 IGSWLSDYN
+830 IGSWLADYN
-839 IQNTVS
+839 VQNTVT

-863 DLNGKTVPVD
+863 DISGKTVPVD

-879 GIKDTTKDASSPFGI
+879 GIKDTTKDASGPFGL

-912 SQDFGITEMQNMYTT
+912 SQDFGLADMQNMYTT
-927 GMFGGMQEEAQEAAS
+927 GMFGGVQEEAQEAAS

-1012 GVSDSFET
+1012 DVSDSFET

-1064 ARASGH
+1064 ARAGGH

-1075 GLDWVGSKAAW
+1075 GLDWIGNNAAW
-1086 FGGVGYPH
+1086 LGGVSYPH

-1114 EIVDLPTGARVYPH
+1114 EIVDLPTGSRVYPH
-1128 ATTMRM
+1128 ATTLSM
-1134 LDNLFSGENFRP
+1134 LKDTFENNLPTAIPVS
-1146 AMTPAAPASI
+1146 
-1156 NVQSPAPSSNPP
+1156 APSVSVDLPRTQSDAE
-1168 ATINITGN
+1168 ATQVVITGN
-1176 SFLVREEADIDKIA
+1176 SFIVREEADMDKIA
-1190 YKLMQL
+1190 YKLLTL
-1196 MQQAN
+1196 MQESR
-1201 ANMNFV
+1201 ANMNPV
-1207 GEGAFV
+1207 EGVFA

>member
-26 RKGLEGVK
+26 KKGLEGMK
-34 GSAAAASGALDGVGT
+34 GSAAAASGALDRVGT

-59 RLKSALSGVKGNYSA
+59 RLKSALS
-74 TLSAK
+74 
-79 DMASPTI
+79 
-86 RKVNREI
+86 
-93 RDISIHGNNITLT
+93 
-106 MTAEDKVS
+106 
-114 PALSK
+114 
-119 AKSGLQSVKGNYS
+119 SVKGSYQ
-132 ATLSVKDM
+132 ATVGVKDE
-140 ASGKLNAIKSSV
+140 ASGRLGVIKSSV
-152 RELAGRASA
+152 KELAGRASA
-161 FTVRAR
+161 VTVRAR
-167 DEASSKLTRIKEEL
+167 DEASGKITHIREEL
-181 AGLAGKT
+181 AGLSGKT
-188 YTAMVNVKQNGGLGK
+188 YTAMVNVKRNTGGAPGLAEKAGGTV
-203 LKESMSGFASG
+203 SGVASG

-225 AAGIGYGVYDTIK
+225 AAGIGFGIYDAIK
-238 TYMDF
+238 SYADF
-243 EAQMKKV
+243 EKEMSAVK
-250 QAISGASGAEF
+250 AISGATGAEF
-261 DALTEKAK
+261 DMLTEKARQ
-269 EMGAATQFS
+269 MGADTKFS
-278 AAEAGQALQY
+278 ATESAQAFEY

-294 KTDQMLS
+294 KTDDMMS
-301 GIPGI
+301 GIEGV
-306 MDLAAASGEDLGR
+306 MNLAAASGEDLGR

-332 LKAEDSAHFADV
+332 LKASDSAHFADV
-344 LAQASSSS
+344 LAAAATSS
-352 NTNVSM
+352 NTNVGM
-358 MGETF
+358 MGDTF

-375 SVEDTALAIG
+375 DVEDVATAIG
-385 LMANAGIKGE
+385 VMANAGVKGTE
-395 QAGTSLR
+395 AGTSLR
-402 AIMTRLVDPPADAA
+402 SIFTRLAKPPKDAA
-416 KALAQLGITVKNS
+416 KALDALGISIKNS
-429 DGTVKPFR
+429 DGTIKPFMR
-437 QTMKELRSAF
+437 TMEEMRDKF
-447 SDLTDSQKAQMV
+447 STLSDDQKVQYAA
-459 SSIAGQEAMSGFFAL
+459 SIAGQEAMSGL
-474 LNTSDSDFD
+474 LAIMNASEGDFE
-483 KLTSAIDS
+483 KVANAIDHAD
-491 SSGAAHRQAEIMND
+491 GAAEKMAKTRMD
-505 NLKGDTKSLS
+505 NLAGDIELVGGAWDQFIQTIMKGGVS
-515 SVWESLQLEFMEGP
+515 G
-529 ASKGLRSFV
+529 GLRSVV
-538 QGVRDDIAKF
+538 QEAGSAMDFLNEHIK
-548 KGYIS
+548 
-553 DGFDISD
+553 DGLDFGD
-560 VGRLAADV
+560 VFALAGKLVTD
-568 LTQLK
+568 LK

-596 KIVGLTRKAMS
+596 KVIGLTKKAMS

-642 NGKSIAGGGAS
+642 NGKSLTGDGAS
-653 SSKNSGG
+653 PGKNSGG
-660 IIFGPDGRPIQ
+660 
-671 SGGRTQAPAPAPP
+671 GRTQEPAPP
-684 RRDKAPVPPRRD
+684 RRDKAPAPPRRD

-715 FGAMDIYSAKS
+715 FGAMDVYSAKS

-742 SENIEKLTKNGGSQE
+742 TENIEELTKNGGSQE

-784 GDAIVGALGS
+784 GDAIGGALGS

-851 WLNPKEKDPIGF
+851 WLNPKGKDPIGF
-863 DLNGKTVPVD
+863 DISGKTVPVD

-879 GIKDTTKDASSPFGI
+879 GIKDTTKDASGPFGL

-1001 PTSDAAAECGA
+1001 PTSDAAADCGA
-1012 GVSDSFET
+1012 DVSDSFET

-1064 ARASGH
+1064 ARAGGH

-1075 GLDWVGSKAAW
+1075 GLDWIGNNAAW
-1086 FGGVGYPH
+1086 LGGVSYPH
-1094 NAIGTS
+1094 KAIGTS

-1114 EIVDLPTGARVYPH
+1114 EIVDLPTGSRVYPH
-1128 ATTMRM
+1128 ATTLSM
-1134 LDNLFSGENFRP
+1134 LKDTFENNLPTAIPVS
-1146 AMTPAAPASI
+1146 
-1156 NVQSPAPSSNPP
+1156 APSVSVDLPRTQP
-1168 ATINITGN
+1168 DAEATQVVITGN
-1176 SFLVREEADIDKIA
+1176 SFIVREEADIDKIA
-1190 YKLMQL
+1190 YKLLTL
-1196 MQQAN
+1196 MQESR
-1201 ANMNFV
+1201 ANMNPV
-1207 GEGAFV
+1207 EGVFA

>member
-34 GSAAAASGALDGVGT
+34 SSAAAASGALDGVGT

-59 RLKSALSGVKGNYSA
+59 RLKSALSGVKGSYQA
-74 TLSAK
+74 T
-79 DMASPTI
+79 
-86 RKVNREI
+86 V
-93 RDISIHGNNITLT
+93 G
-106 MTAEDKVS
+106 
-114 PALSK
+114 
-119 AKSGLQSVKGNYS
+119 
-132 ATLSVKDM
+132 VKDE
-140 ASGKLNAIKSSV
+140 ASGKLGAIKSSV

-181 AGLAGKT
+181 AGLTGKT
-188 YTAMVNVKQNGGLGK
+188 YTAMVNVKQNGSLSK
-203 LKESMSGFASG
+203 LKEGMSGFAGG

-278 AAEAGQALQY
+278 ATEAGQALQY

-319 VSDIVTDALTAFG
+319 VSDIVTNALTAFG
-332 LKAEDSAHFADV
+332 LKAEDSGHFADV
-344 LAQASSSS
+344 LAQASSNS

-385 LMANAGIKGE
+385 LMANAGVQGE

-416 KALAQLGITVKNS
+416 KALAQLGVTVKNS

-447 SDLTDSQKAQMV
+447 SDLTDSQRAQMV

-483 KLTSAIDS
+483 KLTGAIDS

-505 NLKGDTKSLS
+505 NLKGDMKSLS
-515 SVWESLQLEFMEGP
+515 SVWESLQLEFMQGP

-548 KGYIS
+548 KSYIS

-596 KIVGLTRKAMS
+596 KIVGLTRKAVD

-614 KRKGGGPIDLPGPSS
+614 MRKGGGPIDLPGPSS

-642 NGKSIAGGGAS
+642 NGKSLTGDGAS
-653 SSKNSGG
+653 PSKNSGG
-660 IIFGPDGRPIQ
+660 
-671 SGGRTQAPAPAPP
+671 GRTQEPAPP
-684 RRDKAPVPPRRD
+684 RRDKAPAPPRRD

-715 FGAMDIYSAKS
+715 FGAMDVYSAHS
-726 QNSAL
+726 QNSTL
-731 LEEAAWGVKQA
+731 MEEAVWGVKQA
-742 SENIEKLTKNGGSQE
+742 SDNIEELTKNGGSQE

-784 GDAIVGALGS
+784 GDAIGGALGS

-845 FEKIAQ
+845 FEKIAE
-851 WLNPKEKDPIGF
+851 WLHPKEQAPIGF

-879 GIKDTTKDASSPFGI
+879 GIKDTTKDTSGPFGL

-927 GMFGGMQEEAQEAAS
+927 GMFSGVQEEAQEAAS

-1001 PTSDAAAECGA
+1001 PTSDAAADCGA
-1012 GVSDSFET
+1012 DVSDSFET

-1075 GLDWVGSKAAW
+1075 GLDWIGSKAAW

-1094 NAIGTS
+1094 DAIGTS

-1114 EIVDLPTGARVYPH
+1114 EIVDLPTGSRVYPH
-1128 ATTMRM
+1128 ATTLSM
-1134 LDNLFSGENFRP
+1134 LKDTFENNLPTAIPVS
-1146 AMTPAAPASI
+1146 
-1156 NVQSPAPSSNPP
+1156 APSVSVDLPRTQSDAG
-1168 ATINITGN
+1168 ATQVVITGN
-1176 SFLVREEADIDKIA
+1176 SFIVREEADMDKIA
-1190 YKLMQL
+1190 YKLLTL
-1196 MQQAN
+1196 MQESR
-1201 ANMNFV
+1201 ANMNPV
-1207 GEGAFV
+1207 EGVFA

>member
-74 TLSAK
+74 TLS
-79 DMASPTI
+79 
-86 RKVNREI
+86 
-93 RDISIHGNNITLT
+93 
-106 MTAEDKVS
+106 
-114 PALSK
+114 
-119 AKSGLQSVKGNYS
+119 
-132 ATLSVKDM
+132 VKDM
-140 ASGKLNAIKSSV
+140 ASGKLSAIKNGV

-161 FTVRAR
+161 VTVRAR
-167 DEASSKLTRIKEEL
+167 DEASGRISHIKEEL
-181 AGLAGKT
+181 AGLTGKT
-188 YTAMVNVKQNGGLGK
+188 YTAMVNVKRNTGGITGMAEK
-203 LKESMSGFASG
+203 AGNAASGVASG

-225 AAGIGYGVYDTIK
+225 AAGIGFGIYDAIK
-238 TYMDF
+238 SYADF
-243 EAQMKKV
+243 EKEMSAVK
-250 QAISGASGAEF
+250 AISGATGAEF
-261 DALTEKAK
+261 DMLTEKARQ
-269 EMGAATQFS
+269 MGADTKFS
-278 AAEAGQALQY
+278 ATESAQAFEY

-294 KTDQMLS
+294 KTDDMMN
-301 GIPGI
+301 GIEGV
-306 MDLAAASGEDLGR
+306 MNLAAASGEDLGR

-332 LKAEDSAHFADV
+332 LQASDSAHFADV
-344 LAQASSSS
+344 LAAAATSS
-352 NTNVSM
+352 NTNVGM
-358 MGETF
+358 MGDTF

-375 SVEDTALAIG
+375 DVEDVATAIG
-385 LMANAGIKGE
+385 VMANSGVKGTE
-395 QAGTSLR
+395 AGTSLR
-402 AIMTRLVDPPADAA
+402 SIFTRLAKPPKDAA
-416 KALAQLGITVKNS
+416 KALDALGISIKNS
-429 DGTVKPFR
+429 DGTIKPFM
-437 QTMKELRSAF
+437 QTMEEMRDKF
-447 SDLTDSQKAQMV
+447 SNLTDDQKVQYAA
-459 SSIAGQEAMSGFFAL
+459 SIAGQEAMSGLLAIMNASESDFEKVANAIDHADGAAEKMAKTRMDNLAGDIELVGGAWDQFVQTIMKGGVSSGLRGVVQEVGSIMDFLNDRIKDGLDFGDVFAL
-474 LNTSDSDFD
+474 AG
-483 KLTSAIDS
+483 KLVTD
-491 SSGAAHRQAEIMND
+491 
-505 NLKGDTKSLS
+505 
-515 SVWESLQLEFMEGP
+515 
-529 ASKGLRSFV
+529 
-538 QGVRDDIAKF
+538 
-548 KGYIS
+548 
-553 DGFDISD
+553 
-560 VGRLAADV
+560 
-568 LTQLK
+568 LK

-584 ILAGGA
+584 LLAGGA

-596 KIVGLTRKAMS
+596 KVIGLTKKAMS

-614 KRKGGGPIDLPGPSS
+614 MRKGGGPIDRSGPSS
-629 TKEMVVNAATVIV
+629 AREMVINAATVIV
-642 NGKSIAGGGAS
+642 NGKSIAGGGVS
-653 SSKNSGG
+653 PGKNSGG
-660 IIFGPDGRPIQ
+660 VIFGPDGRPIQ
-671 SGGRTQAPAPAPP
+671 SGGRTPAPAPP
-684 RRDKAPVPPRRD
+684 RRDKVL
-696 KVPRAN
+696 RAN

-715 FGAMDIYSAKS
+715 FGAMDVYSAKS

-742 SENIEKLTKNGGSQE
+742 TENIEELTKNGGSQE

-784 GDAIVGALGS
+784 GDAIGGALGS

-845 FEKIAQ
+845 FEKIVQ

-879 GIKDTTKDASSPFGI
+879 GIKDTTKDTSGPFGL

-912 SQDFGITEMQNMYTT
+912 SQDFGITDMQNMYTT
-927 GMFGGMQEEAQEAAS
+927 GMFGGVQEEAQEAAS

-987 WSSFPSWYDASVAV
+987 WSSFPSWYDAGVAV
-1001 PTSDAAAECGA
+1001 PTSDAAADCGA
-1012 GVSDSFET
+1012 DVSDSFET
-1020 SASDTQGA
+1020 SASNTQGA

-1064 ARASGH
+1064 ARAGGH

-1075 GLDWVGSKAAW
+1075 GLDWIGNNAAW
-1086 FGGVGYPH
+1086 LGGVSYPH

-1114 EIVDLPTGARVYPH
+1114 EIVDLPTGSRVYPH
-1128 ATTMRM
+1128 ATTLSM
-1134 LDNLFSGENFRP
+1134 LKDTFENNLPTAIPVS
-1146 AMTPAAPASI
+1146 
-1156 NVQSPAPSSNPP
+1156 APSVSVDLPRTQSDAE
-1168 ATINITGN
+1168 ATQVVITGN
-1176 SFLVREEADIDKIA
+1176 SFIVREEADIDKIA
-1190 YKLMQL
+1190 YKLLTL
-1196 MQQAN
+1196 MQESR
-1201 ANMNFV
+1201 ANMNPV
-1207 GEGAFV
+1207 EGVLA

>member
-1 MANRDYV
+1 MANNDYV

-49 SAVKAAADTG
+49 SAVKAAAGTG
-59 RLKSALSGVKGNYSA
+59 RLKSALSGVKGTYLA
-74 TLSAK
+74 TVGVKDEASVKLSA
-79 DMASPTI
+79 
-86 RKVNREI
+86 
-93 RDISIHGNNITLT
+93 
-106 MTAEDKVS
+106 
-114 PALSK
+114 
-119 AKSGLQSVKGNYS
+119 
-132 ATLSVKDM
+132 
-140 ASGKLNAIKSSV
+140 IKNGV

-161 FTVRAR
+161 VTVRMR
-167 DEASSKLTRIKEEL
+167 DEASGKLTRIKEEL
-181 AGLAGKT
+181 AGLTGKT
-188 YTAMVNVKQNGGLGK
+188 YTAMVNVKQNGGLSK
-203 LKESMSGFASG
+203 LKEGMSGFAGG
-214 MLMNTSMQMAG
+214 MLMNTSVQMAG

-278 AAEAGQALQY
+278 ATEAGQALQY

-319 VSDIVTDALTAFG
+319 VSDIVTNALTAFG
-332 LKAEDSAHFADV
+332 LTAEDSGHFADV
-344 LAQASSSS
+344 LAQASSNS

-385 LMANAGIKGE
+385 LMANAGVQGE

-416 KALAQLGITVKNS
+416 KALAQLGVTVKNS

-505 NLKGDTKSLS
+505 SLKGDMKSLS
-515 SVWESLQLEFMEGP
+515 SVWESLQHEFMQGP
-529 ASKGLRSFV
+529 VNKGLRSFV

-596 KIVGLTRKAMS
+596 KIVGLTRKAVD

-614 KRKGGGPIDLPGPSS
+614 MRKGGGPIDRSGPSAVG
-629 TKEMVVNAATVIV
+629 EMVVNAATVIV
-642 NGKSIAGGGAS
+642 NGKSIAGGGVS
-653 SSKNSGG
+653 PGKNSGG
-660 IIFGPDGRPIQ
+660 VIFGPDGRPIQ
-671 SGGRTQAPAPAPP
+671 SGGRTQAPAPPP
-684 RRDKAPVPPRRD
+684 GRAAVL
-696 KVPRAN
+696 RAN

-742 SENIEKLTKNGGSQE
+742 SENIEELTKNGGSQE

-784 GDAIVGALGS
+784 GDAIGGALGS

-863 DLNGKTVPVD
+863 DISGKTVPVD

-879 GIKDTTKDASSPFGI
+879 GIKDTTKDASGPFGL

-912 SQDFGITEMQNMYTT
+912 SQDFGITDMQNMYTT

-942 ASADAFSEA
+942 ASADAFSAA

-987 WSSFPSWYDASVAV
+987 WSSFPSWYDASVAA

-1012 GVSDSFET
+1012 DVSDSFET

-1064 ARASGH
+1064 ARAGGH

-1075 GLDWVGSKAAW
+1075 GLDWIGDKAARL
-1086 FGGVGYPH
+1086 GGVDYPH
-1094 NAIGTS
+1094 DAIGTS

-1114 EIVDLPTGARVYPH
+1114 EIVDLPTGSRVYPH
-1128 ATTMRM
+1128 ATTLSM
-1134 LDNLFSGENFRP
+1134 LKDTFENNLPTAIPVS
-1146 AMTPAAPASI
+1146 
-1156 NVQSPAPSSNPP
+1156 APSVSVDLPRTQSDAG
-1168 ATINITGN
+1168 ATQVVITGN
-1176 SFLVREEADIDKIA
+1176 SFIVREEADIDKIA
-1190 YKLMQL
+1190 YKLLTL
-1196 MQQAN
+1196 MQESR
-1201 ANMNFV
+1201 ANMNPV
-1207 GEGAFV
+1207 EGVFA

>member
-1 MANRDYV
+1 MSDYV

-14 LKDKLTGKLNDA
+14 LKDKLTGKLNDSKKA
-26 RKGLEGVK
+26 LESVKTSASGVSGALDTVQASMDK
-34 GSAAAASGALDGVGT
+34 TGQSATKAASGAE
-49 SAVKAAADTG
+49 K
-59 RLKSALSGVKGNYSA
+59 LKSS
-74 TLSAK
+74 
-79 DMASPTI
+79 
-86 RKVNREI
+86 
-93 RDISIHGNNITLT
+93 
-106 MTAEDKVS
+106 
-114 PALSK
+114 
-119 AKSGLQSVKGNYS
+119 LQGVKGNYS

-140 ASGKLNAIKSSV
+140 ASSGLSKVKNGLQGVKGKTAAASV
-152 RELAGRASA
+152 HL
-161 FTVRAR
+161 R
-167 DEASSKLTRIKEEL
+167 DEASAGITHIKE
-181 AGLAGKT
+181 GLASLTGKT
-188 YTAMVNVKQNGGLGK
+188 YTAMVNVKQNTGGIAGLAEKAGNAV
-203 LKESMSGFASG
+203 SGVASG
-214 MLMNTSMQMAG
+214 MLMSTSMQMAG
-225 AAGIGYGVYDTIK
+225 AAGIGFGIYDAIK
-238 TYMDF
+238 SYADF
-243 EAQMKKV
+243 EKEMSAVK
-250 QAISGASGAEF
+250 AISGATGAEF
-261 DALTEKAK
+261 DMLTEKARQ
-269 EMGAATQFS
+269 MGADTKFS
-278 AAEAGQALQY
+278 ATESAQAFEY

-294 KTDQMLS
+294 KTSDMMN
-301 GIPGI
+301 GIEGV
-306 MDLAAASGEDLGR
+306 MNLAAASGEDLGR

-332 LKAEDSAHFADV
+332 LKASDSAHFADV
-344 LAQASSSS
+344 LAAAATSS
-352 NTNVSM
+352 NTNVGM

-375 SVEDTALAIG
+375 DVEDVATAIG
-385 LMANAGIKGE
+385 VMANSGVKASE
-395 QAGTSLR
+395 AGTSLR
-402 AIMTRLVDPPADAA
+402 SIFTRLAKPPADAA
-416 KALAQLGITVKNS
+416 KALNDLGISIKND
-429 DGTVKPFR
+429 DGTIKPFM
-437 QTMKELRSAF
+437 QTMEEMRDKF
-447 SDLTDSQKAQMV
+447 SGLTDDQKIQYAA
-459 SSIAGQEAMSGFFAL
+459 SIAGQEAMSGL
-474 LNTSDSDFD
+474 LAIMNASEGDFE
-483 KLTSAIDS
+483 KVANAIDHANGS
-491 SSGAAHRQAEIMND
+491 AEKMAKTRMD
-505 NLKGDTKSLS
+505 NLAGDIELVGGAWDQFVQTIMKGGT
-515 SVWESLQLEFMEGP
+515 
-529 ASKGLRSFV
+529 ASGLRSIV
-538 QGVRDDIAKF
+538 QEIGSIMDLLNNRIKDGLDFGDVFAIAG
-548 KGYIS
+548 KGIT
-553 DGFDISD
+553 D
-560 VGRLAADV
+560 
-568 LTQLK
+568 LK
-573 NKFIEFDGVGS
+573 NKFIQFDGVGS

-596 KIVGLTRKAMS
+596 KIVGLTRKAVD

-614 KRKGGGPIDLPGPSS
+614 MRKGGGPIDRSGPSS
-629 TKEMVVNAATVIV
+629 AREMVVNAATVIV
-642 NGKSIAGGGAS
+642 NGKSIAGGGVS
-653 SSKNSGG
+653 PGKNSGG
-660 IIFGPDGRPIQ
+660 VIFGPDGRPIQ
-671 SGGRTQAPAPAPP
+671 SGGRTQAPASPP
-684 RRDKAPVPPRRD
+684 RRDKAPAPPRRD

-715 FGAMDIYSAKS
+715 FGAMDVYSAKS

-742 SENIEKLTKNGGSQE
+742 TENIEELTKNGSSQE

-784 GDAIVGALGS
+784 GDAIGGALGS

-863 DLNGKTVPVD
+863 DISGKTVPVD

-879 GIKDTTKDASSPFGI
+879 GIKDTTKDASGPFGL

-1012 GVSDSFET
+1012 DVSDSFET
-1020 SASDTQGA
+1020 SASNTQGA
-1028 WSGVGGFFSGLFA
+1028 WSGVGGFFSALFA

-1064 ARASGH
+1064 ARAGGH
-1070 TNIAA
+1070 TTIAA
-1075 GLDWVGSKAAW
+1075 GLDWIGNNAAW
-1086 FGGVGYPH
+1086 LGGVSYLH
-1094 NAIGTS
+1094 EASGTS
-1100 FAPGGWTEINEHGG
+1100 FAEGGWTEINEHGG

-1156 NVQSPAPSSNPP
+1156 NVQSPAPPSNPP

>member
-59 RLKSALSGVKGNYSA
+59 RLKSALSGVKGSYQA
-74 TLSAK
+74 T
-79 DMASPTI
+79 
-86 RKVNREI
+86 V
-93 RDISIHGNNITLT
+93 G
-106 MTAEDKVS
+106 
-114 PALSK
+114 
-119 AKSGLQSVKGNYS
+119 
-132 ATLSVKDM
+132 VKDE
-140 ASGKLNAIKSSV
+140 ASGKLGAIKSSV

-167 DEASSKLTRIKEEL
+167 DEASGKLTRIKEEL

-188 YTAMVNVKQNGGLGK
+188 YTAMVNVKQNGGLSK
-203 LKESMSGFASG
+203 LKEGMSGFAGG

-278 AAEAGQALQY
+278 ATEAGQALQY

-319 VSDIVTDALTAFG
+319 VSDIVTNALTAFG
-332 LKAEDSAHFADV
+332 LKAEDSGHFADV
-344 LAQASSSS
+344 LAQASSNS

-385 LMANAGIKGE
+385 LMANAGVQGE

-416 KALAQLGITVKNS
+416 KALAQLGVTVKNS

-505 NLKGDTKSLS
+505 NLKGDMKSLS
-515 SVWESLQLEFMEGP
+515 SVWESLQLEFMQGP

-548 KGYIS
+548 KSYIS

-596 KIVGLTRKAMS
+596 KIVGLTRKAVD

-614 KRKGGGPIDLPGPSS
+614 MRKGGGPIDRSGPSS
-629 TKEMVVNAATVIV
+629 AGEMVVNAATVIV
-642 NGKSIAGGGAS
+642 NGKSIAGGGVS
-653 SSKNSGG
+653 PGKNSGG
-660 IIFGPDGRPIQ
+660 VIFGPDGRPIQ
-671 SGGRTQAPAPAPP
+671 SGGRTQAPAPQQGRA
-684 RRDKAPVPPRRD
+684 AVL
-696 KVPRAN
+696 RAN

-715 FGAMDIYSAKS
+715 FGAMDVYSAKS

-742 SENIEKLTKNGGSQE
+742 SENIEELTKNGGSQE

-784 GDAIVGALGS
+784 GDAIGGALGS

-839 IQNTVS
+839 VQNTVT
-845 FEKIAQ
+845 FEKIAE
-851 WLNPKEKDPIGF
+851 WLHPKEQAPIGF

-879 GIKDTTKDASSPFGI
+879 GIKDTTKDASGPFGL

-912 SQDFGITEMQNMYTT
+912 SQDFGITDMQNMYTT
-927 GMFGGMQEEAQEAAS
+927 GMFGGVQEEAQGAAS

-1012 GVSDSFET
+1012 DASDSFET

-1028 WSGVGGFFSGLFA
+1028 WSGVGGFFARFFT
-1041 SIKSGAASCAA
+1041 SIKSQAASCAA

-1064 ARASGH
+1064 ARAGGH
-1070 TNIAA
+1070 TTIAA
-1075 GLDWVGSKAAW
+1075 GLDWIGNNAAW
-1086 FGGVGYPH
+1086 LGGVSYSH
-1094 NAIGTS
+1094 KASGTS
-1100 FAPGGWTEINEHGG
+1100 FAEGGWTEINEHGG
-1114 EIVDLPTGARVYPH
+1114 EIVDLPTGSRVYPH
-1128 ATTMRM
+1128 ATTLSM
-1134 LDNLFSGENFRP
+1134 LKDTFESNLPTAIPVS
-1146 AMTPAAPASI
+1146 
-1156 NVQSPAPSSNPP
+1156 APSVSVDLPRTQSDAE
-1168 ATINITGN
+1168 ATQVVITGN
-1176 SFLVREEADIDKIA
+1176 SFIVREEADIDKIA
-1190 YKLMQL
+1190 YKLLTL
-1196 MQQAN
+1196 MQESR
-1201 ANMNFV
+1201 ANMNPV
-1207 GEGAFV
+1207 EGVLA

>member
-59 RLKSALSGVKGNYSA
+59 RLKSALSGVKGSYQA
-74 TLSAK
+74 T
-79 DMASPTI
+79 
-86 RKVNREI
+86 V
-93 RDISIHGNNITLT
+93 G
-106 MTAEDKVS
+106 
-114 PALSK
+114 
-119 AKSGLQSVKGNYS
+119 
-132 ATLSVKDM
+132 VKDE
-140 ASGKLNAIKSSV
+140 ASGKLGAIKSSV

-181 AGLAGKT
+181 AGLTGKT
-188 YTAMVNVKQNGGLGK
+188 YTAMVNVKQNGGLSK
-203 LKESMSGFASG
+203 LKEGMSGFAGG

-278 AAEAGQALQY
+278 ATEAGQALQY

-319 VSDIVTDALTAFG
+319 VSDIVTNALTAFG
-332 LKAEDSAHFADV
+332 LKAEDSGHFADV
-344 LAQASSSS
+344 LAQASSNS

-385 LMANAGIKGE
+385 LMANAGVQGE

-416 KALAQLGITVKNS
+416 KALAQLGVTVKNS

-447 SDLTDSQKAQMV
+447 SDLTDSQRAQMV

-505 NLKGDTKSLS
+505 SLKGDMKSLS
-515 SVWESLQLEFMEGP
+515 SVWESLQHEFMQGP
-529 ASKGLRSFV
+529 VSKGLRSFV

-548 KGYIS
+548 KSYIS

-596 KIVGLTRKAMS
+596 KIVGLTRKAVD

-614 KRKGGGPIDLPGPSS
+614 KRKGGGPIDRSGPSS
-629 TKEMVVNAATVIV
+629 AGEMVINAATVIV
-642 NGKSIAGGGAS
+642 NGKSIAGGGVS
-653 SSKNSGG
+653 PGKNSGG
-660 IIFGPDGRPIQ
+660 VIFGPDGRPIQ
-671 SGGRTQAPAPAPP
+671 SGGRTQAPAPQPGRA
-684 RRDKAPVPPRRD
+684 AVL
-696 KVPRAN
+696 RAN

-715 FGAMDIYSAKS
+715 FGAMDVYSAKS

-742 SENIEKLTKNGGSQE
+742 TENIEELTKNGGSQE

-784 GDAIVGALGS
+784 GDAIGGALGS

-863 DLNGKTVPVD
+863 DISGKTVPVD

-879 GIKDTTKDASSPFGI
+879 GIKDTTKDASGPFGL

-899 AIGPHAFDTPRDT
+899 AIAPHAFDTPRDT
-912 SQDFGITEMQNMYTT
+912 SQDFGITDMQNMYTT
-927 GMFGGMQEEAQEAAS
+927 GMFGGVQEEAQEAAS

-1001 PTSDAAAECGA
+1001 PTSDAAADCGA
-1012 GVSDSFET
+1012 DVSNSFET

-1028 WSGVGGFFSGLFA
+1028 WSGVGGFFAGLFT
-1041 SIKSGAASCAA
+1041 SIKSQAASCAA

-1064 ARASGH
+1064 ARAGGH
-1070 TNIAA
+1070 TTIAA
-1075 GLDWVGSKAAW
+1075 GLDWIGNNAAW
-1086 FGGVGYPH
+1086 LGGVSYPH
-1094 NAIGTS
+1094 KASGTS
-1100 FAPGGWTEINEHGG
+1100 FAEGGWTEINEHGG
-1114 EIVDLPTGARVYPH
+1114 EIVDLPTGSRVYPH
-1128 ATTMRM
+1128 ATTLSM
-1134 LDNLFSGENFRP
+1134 LKDTFENNLPTAIPVS
-1146 AMTPAAPASI
+1146 
-1156 NVQSPAPSSNPP
+1156 APSVSVDLPRTQSDAE
-1168 ATINITGN
+1168 ATQVVITGN
-1176 SFLVREEADIDKIA
+1176 SFIVREEADIDKIA
-1190 YKLMQL
+1190 YKLLTL
-1196 MQQAN
+1196 MQESR
-1201 ANMNFV
+1201 ANMNPV
-1207 GEGAFV
+1207 EGVFA

>member
-59 RLKSALSGVKGNYSA
+59 RLKSTLSGVKGTYQA
-74 TLSAK
+74 T
-79 DMASPTI
+79 
-86 RKVNREI
+86 V
-93 RDISIHGNNITLT
+93 G
-106 MTAEDKVS
+106 
-114 PALSK
+114 
-119 AKSGLQSVKGNYS
+119 
-132 ATLSVKDM
+132 VKDE
-140 ASGKLNAIKSSV
+140 ASGKLGVIKSSV

-161 FTVRAR
+161 VMVRAR
-167 DEASSKLTRIKEEL
+167 DEASGKISHIKEEL
-181 AGLAGKT
+181 AGLSGKT
-188 YTAMVNVKQNGGLGK
+188 YTALVNVKQNGGLSK
-203 LKESMSGFASG
+203 MKESMSGFASG

-269 EMGAATQFS
+269 EMGAVTQFS
-278 AAEAGQALQY
+278 ATEAGQALQY

-332 LKAEDSAHFADV
+332 LKAEDSGHFADV
-344 LAQASSSS
+344 LAQASSNS

-402 AIMTRLVDPPADAA
+402 ATMTRLISPPEDAA
-416 KALAQLGITVKNS
+416 KALAQLGITAQNA

-437 QTMKELRSAF
+437 QTIKELRSAF
-447 SDLTDSQKAQMV
+447 SGLTDSQKTQMAA
-459 SSIAGQEAMSGFFAL
+459 SIAGQEAMSGFLAL
-474 LNTSDSDFD
+474 INTSDSDFD

-491 SSGAAHRQAEIMND
+491 SNGAAHRQAEIMND
-505 NLKGDTKSLS
+505 NLKGDMKSLS
-515 SVWESLQLEFMEGP
+515 SVWESLQLEFMQGP

-548 KGYIS
+548 KSYVS
-553 DGFDISD
+553 DGFNISD

-596 KIVGLTRKAMS
+596 KVIGLTKKAMS

-642 NGKSIAGGGAS
+642 NGKSLTGDGAS
-653 SSKNSGG
+653 PGKNSGG
-660 IIFGPDGRPIQ
+660 
-671 SGGRTQAPAPAPP
+671 GRTQEPAPP
-684 RRDKAPVPPRRD
+684 RRDKAPAPPRRD

-715 FGAMDIYSAKS
+715 FGAMDVYSAHS
-726 QNSAL
+726 QNSTL
-731 LEEAAWGVKQA
+731 MEEAVWGVKQA
-742 SENIEKLTKNGGSQE
+742 SENIEELTKNGGSQE

-784 GDAIVGALGS
+784 GDAIGGALGS

-809 PAGTVIGMTAGGILG
+809 PAGTMIGMTAGGILG

-830 IGSWLSDYN
+830 IGSWLADYN
-839 IQNTVS
+839 VQNTVS

-851 WLNPKEKDPIGF
+851 WLNPKEKGPIGF
-863 DLNGKTVPVD
+863 DLNGKTIPVD

-879 GIKDTTKDASSPFGI
+879 GIKDTTKDASGPFGL

-912 SQDFGITEMQNMYTT
+912 SQDFGIEDMQSMYTS
-927 GMFGGMQEEAQEAAS
+927 GMFGGVQEEAQEAAS
-942 ASADAFSEA
+942 ASADAFSAA

-969 ADNIQM
+969 VDNIQM

-1001 PTSDAAAECGA
+1001 PTSDAAADCGA
-1012 GVSDSFET
+1012 DVSDSFET

-1064 ARASGH
+1064 ARAGGH
-1070 TNIAA
+1070 TTIAA
-1075 GLDWVGSKAAW
+1075 GLDWIGNNAAW
-1086 FGGVGYPH
+1086 LGGVSYPH

-1114 EIVDLPTGARVYPH
+1114 EIVDLPTGSRVYPH
-1128 ATTMRM
+1128 ATTLSM
-1134 LDNLFSGENFRP
+1134 LKDTFENNLPTAIPVS
-1146 AMTPAAPASI
+1146 
-1156 NVQSPAPSSNPP
+1156 APSVSVDLPRTQSDAE
-1168 ATINITGN
+1168 ATQVVITGN
-1176 SFLVREEADIDKIA
+1176 SFIVREEADIDKIA
-1190 YKLMQL
+1190 YKLLTL
-1196 MQQAN
+1196 MQESR
-1201 ANMNFV
+1201 ANMNPV
-1207 GEGAFV
+1207 EGVFA

>member
-59 RLKSALSGVKGNYSA
+59 RLKSALSGVKGTYLA
-74 TLSAK
+74 T
-79 DMASPTI
+79 
-86 RKVNREI
+86 V
-93 RDISIHGNNITLT
+93 G
-106 MTAEDKVS
+106 
-114 PALSK
+114 
-119 AKSGLQSVKGNYS
+119 
-132 ATLSVKDM
+132 VKDM

-188 YTAMVNVKQNGGLGK
+188 YTAMVNVKQNGGFGK

-278 AAEAGQALQY
+278 ATEAGQALQY

-344 LAQASSSS
+344 LAQASSNS

-402 AIMTRLVDPPADAA
+402 AIMTRLVSPTKESGTAMD
-416 KALAQLGITVKNS
+416 QLGITMTNA
-429 DGTVKPFR
+429 DGTMKPFM
-437 QTMKELRSAF
+437 QTMQELRAAF
-447 SDLTDSQKAQMV
+447 SGMTEEEKAQYA
-459 SSIAGQEAMSGFFAL
+459 SSLAGQEAMSGFLAL
-474 LNTSDSDFD
+474 INTSDGDFN
-483 KLTSAIDS
+483 KLADAIDS

-505 NLKGDTKSLS
+505 NLKGDMKSLS
-515 SVWESLQLEFMEGP
+515 SVWESLQLEFMQGP

-548 KGYIS
+548 KSYIS

-584 ILAGGA
+584 LLAGGT
-590 LAAGLY
+590 LAAGIY
-596 KIVGLTRKAMS
+596 KVIGLTKKAMS

-614 KRKGGGPIDLPGPSS
+614 KRKGGGPIDLPGPSPAG
-629 TKEMVVNAATVIV
+629 EMVVNAATVIV

-653 SSKNSGG
+653 PGG
-660 IIFGPDGRPIQ
+660 VIFGPDGRPIQ
-671 SGGRTQAPAPAPP
+671 SGGRTQAPAPPP
-684 RRDKAPVPPRRD
+684 GRAAIL
-696 KVPRAN
+696 RAN
-702 AKALGGAG
+702 ALALGGAG

-715 FGAMDIYSAKS
+715 FGAMDVYSAKS

-742 SENIEKLTKNGGSQE
+742 TENIEELTKNGGSQE
-757 QWQSALDEYT
+757 QWQSAIDEYT

-784 GDAIVGALGS
+784 GDAIGGALGS

-839 IQNTVS
+839 VQNTVT
-845 FEKIAQ
+845 FEKIAE
-851 WLNPKEKDPIGF
+851 WLHPKEQAPIGF

-879 GIKDTTKDASSPFGI
+879 GIKDTTKDASGPFGL

-899 AIGPHAFDTPRDT
+899 AIAPHAFDTPRDT
-912 SQDFGITEMQNMYTT
+912 SQDFGITDMQNMYTT

-942 ASADAFSEA
+942 ASADAFSAA

-1012 GVSDSFET
+1012 DVSDSFET

-1041 SIKSGAASCAA
+1041 SIKSKAASCAA

-1064 ARASGH
+1064 ARAGGH

-1075 GLDWVGSKAAW
+1075 GLDWIGNNAAW
-1086 FGGVGYPH
+1086 LGGVSYPH
-1094 NAIGTS
+1094 DAIGTS

-1114 EIVDLPTGARVYPH
+1114 EIVDLPTGSRVYPH
-1128 ATTMRM
+1128 ATTLSM
-1134 LDNLFSGENFRP
+1134 LKDTFENNLPTAIPVS
-1146 AMTPAAPASI
+1146 
-1156 NVQSPAPSSNPP
+1156 APSVSVDLPRTQSDAG
-1168 ATINITGN
+1168 ATQVVITGN
-1176 SFLVREEADIDKIA
+1176 SFIVREEADMDKIA
-1190 YKLMQL
+1190 YKLLTL
-1196 MQQAN
+1196 MQESR
-1201 ANMNFV
+1201 ANMNPV
-1207 GEGAFV
+1207 EGVFA